1 MAKKK
6 DVTTDNEIFV
16 AQKLA
21 EDELNINEINKPLEM
36 LDFKSFDN
44 NKDLL
49 DYQQQA
55 LINAFRMLVA
65 YFRDF
70 KENKKE
76 FYAFYQKH
84 YSFAHCDFAKKK
96 LNPLLKS
103 HFKVENHCVSFE
115 NFINRLAFYMAT
127 GSGKTIVIIKLVE
140 LLSVAIRMGL
150 IPKKNIMFFSANE
163 HLIKQFEKEIEKYN
177 RNKDYFKQIDFK
189 NLKSVTNKDFH
200 HAPKNSFIEK
210 IALFYYRADLM
221 SDEESKENL
230 LNYKDY
236 WDNGENY
243 VILDEAH
250 KGNKTE
256 SKRQAIFS
264 LLSLKGFLFNFS
276 ATFTEESDLI
286 TAVYNLSVGEWVKLG
301 YGKESVLLKKNN
313 LNAFKELK
321 DLNDRE
327 KEIALLKALLLLGM
341 QKRHQTE
348 GYFYDPLMLVFT
360 HSVNV
365 KNSDAEIFFKTL
377 ARVIENDDG
386 SDFLKA
392 KDDLLEELKNP
403 EFLFSDDK
411 DKGYKVNVF
420 KESLKSMDF
429 KGLKEEVFYASNGH
443 IEVIINPKN
452 NQEIAFK
459 LNTSD
464 KVFCLIRIG
473 DITEWICEKLK
484 SVKVVSKNLSFK
496 EESYFS
502 QIDKSSINI
511 LVGSRTFDTG
521 WDSTRPSVILFL
533 NIGLDDDAKKLVKQS
548 FGRGVRIESVK
559 NQRQRLAYLDIDEAI
574 KKDLKPNAAMLETL
588 FVIPTNHAS
597 LEAILKIQKESENK
611 GENRGSW
618 REIKLEKTPI
628 KHALF
633 VPCYRKEQTNALK
646 ISPSASFKMSEKNFK
661 DLKEYFHLMSE
672 KHFIL
677 KHEIYD
683 PKDYTLLKEMIQTA
697 HFKKVPTW
705 HYKDLD
711 HMISEIKGKKGYTL
725 LKDLIQTA
733 HFKKVSTW
741 HYKDLDHMIS
751 EIKGKLYPNQK
762 VPKDEFNALD
772 SEKIVHFKRI
782 KVRADKKEELIQTIQ
797 EVKEYAPLDKET
809 LRIKIAQGEI
819 DPYDTEKHKQD
830 KTFKVDEAELLK
842 LKEHYYTPLIKA
854 KNCDWLKHVVK
865 VESESDFLEE
875 LLKIVETLQENYDFW
890 AFSKIDEHLDN
901 LFIPYFNNAAER
913 KFFPDF
919 IFWLQKGGTQIIC
932 FIDPKG
938 SKHTD
943 YEHKADAYQLFKDKI
958 FNPKNDPNLKIKVV
972 LKFYGDKDDVGER
985 YRDDWI
991 KEGELKDFFLK
1002 QLA

>member
-6 DVTTDNEIFV
+6 DLTSYNEIFV

-21 EDELNINEINKPLEM
+21 EWELNTNEISEPLER

-44 NKDLL
+44 NKELL

-76 FYAFYQKH
+76 FYAFYQEH
-84 YSFAHCDFAKKK
+84 YSFANCDFTNKK
-96 LNPLLKS
+96 LNSLLKS
-103 HFKVENHCVSFE
+103 HFKVENKCVSFE

-140 LLSVAIRMGL
+140 LLSVAMGMGL

-163 HLIKQFEKEIEKYN
+163 NLIKQFEKEIEKYN
-177 RNKDYFKQIDFK
+177 RGKDFSKQIDFK
-189 NLKSVTNKDFH
+189 NLKSITHKDFH
-200 HAPKNSFIEK
+200 RAPKDFFEK

-221 SDEESKENL
+221 NDEESKENL

-250 KGNKTE
+250 KGNKSE

-286 TAVYNLSVGEWVKLG
+286 TSVYNLSVGEWVKLG

-313 LNAFKELK
+313 LNAFKDLK

-341 QKRHQTE
+341 QKRYKIE
-348 GYFYDPLMLVFT
+348 SYFHDPLMLVFT

-365 KNSDAEIFFKTL
+365 ENSDAEIFFKTL
-377 ARVIENDDG
+377 ARVIENDNG
-386 SDFLKA
+386 NDFSKA
-392 KDDLLEELKNP
+392 KEDLLEELKDP
-403 EFLFSDDK
+403 EFLFSANKDK
-411 DKGYKVNVF
+411 DYEVKVF
-420 KESLKSMDF
+420 KEGLKSMDF
-429 KGLKEEVFYASNGH
+429 KGLKEEVFYANSGH

-464 KVFCLIRIG
+464 KVFCLIKIG

-502 QIDKSSINI
+502 QIDRSSINI
-511 LVGSRTFDTG
+511 LVGSRTFETG

-548 FGRGVRIESVK
+548 FGRGVRIESLK
-559 NQRQRLAYLDIDEAI
+559 NQRQRLAYLEIDEAI

-597 LEAILKIQKESENK
+597 LEAILNFQKESENR

-633 VPCYRKEQTNALK
+633 VPCYRKEPTSILK
-646 ISPSASFKMSEKNFK
+646 IPESASFKMSEKNFK
-661 DLKEYFHLMSE
+661 DLKEYFNLMSE

-683 PKDYTLLKEMIQTA
+683 PKDYATLKDMIQ
-697 HFKKVPTW
+697 KV
-705 HYKDLD
+705 
-711 HMISEIKGKKGYTL
+711 
-725 LKDLIQTA
+725 

-741 HYKDLDHMIS
+741 HYKDLDYMIS

-762 VPKDEFNALD
+762 VPKDEFNTLD
-772 SEKIVHFKRI
+772 NEKIVHFKRI
-782 KVRADKKEELIQTIQ
+782 KVKADKQEALIKTIQ
-797 EVKEYAPLDKET
+797 EVKEHAPLDKET

-819 DPYDTEKHKQD
+819 DPYDAEKHKQN
-830 KTFKVDEAELLK
+830 KPFKVDDAELLK

-854 KNCDWLKHVVK
+854 KDCDWLKHVVK
-865 VESESDFLEE
+865 VKSEIDFLQE
-875 LLKIVETLQENYDFW
+875 LQDQETTKTLQENYDFW

-901 LFIPYFNNAAER
+901 LFIPYINNVAER
-913 KFFPDF
+913 RFFPDF
-919 IFWLQKGGTQIIC
+919 IFWLQKGDTQIIC

-938 SKHTD
+938 TKISD
-943 YEHKADAYQLFKDKI
+943 YQHKADAYKLFKDKV
-958 FNPKNDPNLKIKVV
+958 FNPKDDPHFKIKVV
-972 LKFYGDKDDVGER
+972 LKFYGDKDDVGDN
-985 YRDDWI
+985 YRDYWI
-991 KEGELKDFFLK
+991 KKGKLNDFF
-1002 QLA
+1002 

>member
-6 DVTTDNEIFV
+6 DLTTHNEIFV

-21 EDELNINEINKPLEM
+21 EEELNTNKINDPLEM
-36 LDFKSFDN
+36 LDFKSFDS
-44 NKDLL
+44 NKELL

-55 LINAFRMLVA
+55 LINAFRMLIA

-84 YSFAHCDFAKKK
+84 YSFANCDFAKKK
-96 LNPLLKS
+96 LNHLLKNS
-103 HFKVENHCVSFE
+103 FNVENNCVKFE

-140 LLSVAIRMGL
+140 LLSVAMGMGL

-177 RNKDYFKQIDFK
+177 RNKDYSKQIDFK
-189 NLKSVTNKDFH
+189 NLKSVKNKDFY
-200 HAPKNSFIEK
+200 HASKDFFQK

-221 SDEESKENL
+221 NDEESKENL
-230 LNYKDY
+230 LNYKDC

-264 LLSLKGFLFNFS
+264 LLSQKGFLFNFS

-341 QKRHQTE
+341 QKRYRKE
-348 GYFYDPLMLVFT
+348 SYFHDPLMLVFT

-365 KNSDAEIFFKTL
+365 ENSDAEIFFKTL

-403 EFLFSDDK
+403 EFLFSDGK
-411 DKGYKVNVF
+411 DKEKEYKIEVF
-420 KESLKSMDF
+420 KESLNRLDF

-473 DITEWICEKLK
+473 DITEWIHEKLK

-559 NQRQRLAYLDIDEAI
+559 NQRQRLAYLEIDEAI

-597 LEAILKIQKESENK
+597 LEAILKFQKESENK

-646 ISPSASFKMSEKNFK
+646 IPPSASFKMSEKNFK

-677 KHEIYD
+677 KHEIYN
-683 PKDYTLLKEMIQTA
+683 PKDYVLLKEM
-697 HFKKVPTW
+697 
-705 HYKDLD
+705 
-711 HMISEIKGKKGYTL
+711 
-725 LKDLIQTA
+725 IQTA

-741 HYKDLDHMIS
+741 HYKDLDYMIS

-772 SEKIVHFKRI
+772 NEKIVHFKRV
-782 KVRADKKEELIQTIQ
+782 KVRADKKEKLIQTIQ

-809 LRIKIAQGEI
+809 LRKKIAQGEI

-830 KTFKVDEAELLK
+830 RTFKVGDAELLK

-865 VESESDFLEE
+865 VESEIDFLKE
-875 LLKIVETLQENYDFW
+875 LQETETMKTLQENYDFW
-890 AFSKIDEHLDN
+890 AFSKIDELDN
-901 LFIPYFNNAAER
+901 LFIPYIDNATER
-913 KFFPDF
+913 RFFPDF
-919 IFWLQKGGTQIIC
+919 IFWLEKGGTQIIC

-958 FNPKNDPNLKIKVV
+958 FNPKDDPNLKIKVV
-972 LKFYGDKDDVGER
+972 LKFYGNKDNVGKR

>member
-6 DVTTDNEIFV
+6 DLTTDNEIFV

-21 EDELNINEINKPLEM
+21 EEELDINEINEPLER

-44 NKDLL
+44 NKELL

-55 LINAFRMLVA
+55 LINAFRMLTA

-84 YSFAHCDFAKKK
+84 YSFANCDFAKKK

-177 RNKDYFKQIDFK
+177 RGKDFSKQIDFK
-189 NLKSVTNKDFH
+189 SLKSVTNKDFYH
-200 HAPKNSFIEK
+200 SPKDFFQK
-210 IALFYYRADLM
+210 IVLFYYRADLM

-230 LNYKDY
+230 LNYKDC

-264 LLSLKGFLFNFS
+264 LLSLRGFLFNFS

-341 QKRHQTE
+341 QKRYQTE

-392 KDDLLEELKNP
+392 KEDLLEELKNP
-403 EFLFSDDK
+403 EFLFSDGK
-411 DKGYKVNVF
+411 NQNYKIEVF
-420 KESLKSMDF
+420 KKSLNDMDF
-429 KGLKEEVFYASNGH
+429 KGLKEEVFYANNGH

-597 LEAILKIQKESENK
+597 LEAILKFQKESENK
-611 GENRGSW
+611 GEDRGSW
-618 REIKLEKTPI
+618 REIKLEKTRI

-633 VPCYRKEQTNALK
+633 VPCYRKEQTSITKL
-646 ISPSASFKMSEKNFK
+646 PESASFKMSAKNFK

-677 KHEIYD
+677 KHEIYN
-683 PKDYTLLKEMIQTA
+683 PKD
-697 HFKKVPTW
+697 
-705 HYKDLD
+705 
-711 HMISEIKGKKGYTL
+711 YTL
-725 LKDLIQTA
+725 LKDLIQTV

-741 HYKDLDHMIS
+741 HYKDLDYMIS

-772 SEKIVHFKRI
+772 SEKIVHFKRV
-782 KVRADKKEELIQTIQ
+782 KVRADKKEELVKKIQ
-797 EVKEYAPLDKET
+797 EVKEYAPLDKE
-809 LRIKIAQGEI
+809 RIKIAQGEI

-830 KTFKVDEAELLK
+830 RTFKVGEAELLK

-865 VESESDFLEE
+865 VESEIDFLKE
-875 LLKIVETLQENYDFW
+875 LQETETIKTLQENYDFW

-901 LFIPYFNNAAER
+901 LFIPYIGEHATER

-919 IFWLQKGGTQIIC
+919 IFWLQKGDTQIIC

-938 SKHTD
+938 TEHTSGLR
-943 YEHKADAYQLFKDKI
+943 KADLYKLFKDKI
-958 FNPKNDPNLKIKVV
+958 FNPKDDPNLKIKVV
-972 LKFYGDKDDVGER
+972 LKFYGNKDGVGER

>member
-6 DVTTDNEIFV
+6 DLTTDNEIFV

-21 EDELNINEINKPLEM
+21 EEELNTNEINEPLER
-36 LDFKSFDN
+36 LDFKSFDS
-44 NKDLL
+44 NKELL

-55 LINAFRMLVA
+55 LINAFRMLAA

-103 HFKVENHCVSFE
+103 HFKVENGCVRFE

-163 HLIKQFEKEIEKYN
+163 NLIKQFEKEIEKYN
-177 RNKDYFKQIDFK
+177 RNKDYSKQIDFK
-189 NLKSVTNKDFH
+189 SLKSVTHKDFYR
-200 HAPKNSFIEK
+200 APKNVLKEMEK

-221 SDEESKENL
+221 NDEESKENL

-341 QKRHQTE
+341 QKRYQTE

-392 KDDLLEELKNP
+392 KEDLLEELKNP

-411 DKGYKVNVF
+411 DKGYKVKVF

-511 LVGSRTFDTG
+511 LVGSRAFDTG

-559 NQRQRLAYLDIDEAI
+559 NQRQRLAYLDIDGAI
-574 KKDLKPNAAMLETL
+574 KKGLKPNAAMLETL

-597 LEAILKIQKESENK
+597 LEAILKFQKESENK

-633 VPCYRKEQTNALK
+633 VPCYRKEQTSVLK
-646 ISPSASFKMSEKNFK
+646 LPESASFKMSAKNFK
-661 DLKEYFHLMSE
+661 DLKEYFNLMSE

-683 PKDYTLLKEMIQTA
+683 PKDYMQLKKMIQQA
-697 HFKKVPTW
+697 HFN
-705 HYKDLD
+705 
-711 HMISEIKGKKGYTL
+711 
-725 LKDLIQTA
+725 
-733 HFKKVSTW
+733 KVSTW
-741 HYKDLDHMIS
+741 HYKDLDYMIS

-772 SEKIVHFKRI
+772 SEKIVHFKRV
-782 KVRADKKEELIQTIQ
+782 KVKADKKEKLIQTIQ

-809 LRIKIAQGEI
+809 LRKKIAQGEI
-819 DPYDTEKHKQD
+819 DPYDTDKHKQD
-830 KTFKVDEAELLK
+830 RTFKVGDAELLK

-865 VESESDFLEE
+865 VKSESDFLEE
-875 LLKIVETLQENYDFW
+875 LLKITETLQENYDFW
-890 AFSKIDEHLDN
+890 AFSKIDEHLDH
-901 LFIPYFNNAAER
+901 LFIPYIDNAAER
-913 KFFPDF
+913 RFFPDF
-919 IFWLQKGGTQIIC
+919 IFWLQKSGTQIIC

-958 FNPKNDPNLKIKVV
+958 FNPKGDPHFKIKVV
-972 LKFYGDKDDVGER
+972 LKFYGDKDGVGER
-985 YRDDWI
+985 YRDLWI
-991 KEGELKDFFLK
+991 EKGKLEDFFLT
-1002 QLA
+1002 LIA

>member
-6 DVTTDNEIFV
+6 DLTTDNEIFV

-21 EDELNINEINKPLEM
+21 EEELNINEINEPLER

-44 NKDLL
+44 NKELL

-55 LINAFRMLVA
+55 LINAFRMLAA

-103 HFKVENHCVSFE
+103 HFKVENHCVRFE

-163 HLIKQFEKEIEKYN
+163 NLIKQFEKEIEKYN
-177 RNKDYFKQIDFK
+177 RGKDYFKQIDFK
-189 NLKSVTNKDFH
+189 SLKSVTHKDFYR
-200 HAPKNSFIEK
+200 APKNVLKEMEK

-221 SDEESKENL
+221 NDEESKENL

-250 KGNKTE
+250 KGNKSE

-313 LNAFKELK
+313 LNAFKDLK

-341 QKRHQTE
+341 QKRYQTE

-392 KDDLLEELKNP
+392 KEDLLEELKNP

-411 DKGYKVNVF
+411 DKGYKVKVF
-420 KESLKSMDF
+420 KEGLKSMDF
-429 KGLKEEVFYASNGH
+429 KGLKEEVFYANNGH

-464 KVFCLIRIG
+464 KVFCLIKIG

-574 KKDLKPNAAMLETL
+574 KEKLKPNAAMLETL

-597 LEAILKIQKESENK
+597 LEAILKFQKESENK

-618 REIKLEKTPI
+618 REIKLEKTRI
-628 KHALF
+628 EHALF
-633 VPCYRKEQTNALK
+633 VPCYRKEQK
-646 ISPSASFKMSEKNFK
+646 SISELPESASFKMSAKNFK
-661 DLKEYFHLMSE
+661 DLKEYFNLMSE

-683 PKDYTLLKEMIQTA
+683 PKDYKQFKDMIQEA
-697 HFKKVPTW
+697 RFN
-705 HYKDLD
+705 
-711 HMISEIKGKKGYTL
+711 
-725 LKDLIQTA
+725 
-733 HFKKVSTW
+733 KVSTW
-741 HYKDLDHMIS
+741 HYKDLDYMIS

-762 VPKDEFNALD
+762 VPKDEFNTLD

-782 KVRADKKEELIQTIQ
+782 KVKADKKEELVKTIQ

-809 LRIKIAQGEI
+809 LIKKIAQGEI
-819 DPYDTEKHKQD
+819 DPYDIEKHKQN
-830 KTFKVDEAELLK
+830 KTFKVDGAELLK

-854 KNCDWLKHVVK
+854 KNCGWLKHVVK
-865 VESESDFLEE
+865 VKSESDFLEE
-875 LLKIVETLQENYDFW
+875 LLKITETLQENYDFW

-913 KFFPDF
+913 RFFPDF

-938 SKHTD
+938 IKISD
-943 YEHKADAYQLFKDKI
+943 YQHKADAYKLFKDKI
-958 FNPKNDPNLKIKVV
+958 FSSKDDPNFKIKVV
-972 LKFYGDKDDVGER
+972 LKFYGDKDEMGER

-991 KEGELKDFFLK
+991 KKGKLEDFF
-1002 QLA
+1002 

>member
-6 DVTTDNEIFV
+6 DLTTDNEIFV

-21 EDELNINEINKPLEM
+21 EEELNANEINEPLEM

-44 NKDLL
+44 NKELL

-55 LINAFRMLVA
+55 LINAFRVLVA

-84 YSFAHCDFAKKK
+84 YSFANCDFAKKK

-103 HFKVENHCVSFE
+103 HFKVENHCVRFE

-140 LLSVAIRMGL
+140 LLSVSMGMGL

-163 HLIKQFEKEIEKYN
+163 NLIQQFEKEIEKYN
-177 RNKDYFKQIDFK
+177 RGKDYSKQIDFK
-189 NLKSVTNKDFH
+189 SLKSVTHKDFH
-200 HAPKNSFIEK
+200 HAPKNVLKEIEK

-221 SDEESKENL
+221 NDEESKENL

-250 KGNKTE
+250 KGNKSE

-264 LLSLKGFLFNFS
+264 LLSLRGFLFNFS

-341 QKRHQTE
+341 QKRYQIE

-386 SDFLKA
+386 NDFLKA
-392 KDDLLEELKNP
+392 KEDLLEELKNP
-403 EFLFSDDK
+403 EFLFSDNKDK
-411 DKGYKVNVF
+411 DYKVNVF

-429 KGLKEEVFYASNGH
+429 KGLKEEVFYANNGH

-484 SVKVVSKNLSFK
+484 SVKVASKNLSFK

-511 LVGSRTFDTG
+511 LVGSRTFETG

-588 FVIPTNHAS
+588 FVIPTNYAS
-597 LEAILKIQKESENK
+597 LEAILKFQKESENG

-677 KHEIYD
+677 KHEIYS
-683 PKDYTLLKEMIQTA
+683 PKDYALLKEM
-697 HFKKVPTW
+697 
-705 HYKDLD
+705 
-711 HMISEIKGKKGYTL
+711 
-725 LKDLIQTA
+725 IQTA

-741 HYKDLDHMIS
+741 HYKDLDCMIS

-782 KVRADKKEELIQTIQ
+782 KVKADKKEELVKTIQ
-797 EVKEYAPLDKET
+797 EVKEHAPLDKE
-809 LRIKIAQGEI
+809 RIKIAQGEI

-830 KTFKVDEAELLK
+830 RTFKVDGAELLK

-865 VESESDFLEE
+865 VKSESDFLEE
-875 LLKIVETLQENYDFW
+875 LLKITETLQENYDFW

-901 LFIPYFNNAAER
+901 LFIPYIDNATER
-913 KFFPDF
+913 HFFPDF

-958 FNPKNDPNLKIKVV
+958 FNPKNDPNFKIKVV
-972 LKFYGDKDDVGER
+972 LKFYGDKDEVADG
-985 YRDDWI
+985 YRDYWI
-991 KEGELKDFFLK
+991 KKGKLEDFFLTLK
-1002 QLA
+1002 D

>member
-6 DVTTDNEIFV
+6 DLTTDNEIFV

-21 EDELNINEINKPLEM
+21 EDELNTNKINEPLEM

-44 NKDLL
+44 NKELL

-55 LINAFRMLVA
+55 LINAFRMLIA

-84 YSFAHCDFAKKK
+84 YSFANCDFAKKK

-103 HFKVENHCVSFE
+103 HFKVENHCVRFE

-189 NLKSVTNKDFH
+189 NLKSVTNKDFY

-221 SDEESKENL
+221 NDEESKENL
-230 LNYKDY
+230 LNYKDH

-250 KGNKTE
+250 KGNKSE

-341 QKRHQTE
+341 QKRYRKE

-392 KDDLLEELKNP
+392 KDDLLEELEKP

-411 DKGYKVNVF
+411 DKDYKVKVF
-420 KESLKSMDF
+420 KEGLKSMDF
-429 KGLKEEVFYASNGH
+429 KGLKEEVFYANNGH

-511 LVGSRTFDTG
+511 LVGSRTFETG

-559 NQRQRLAYLDIDEAI
+559 NQRQRLAYLDIDKAV

-597 LEAILKIQKESENK
+597 LEAILKFQKESENK

-633 VPCYRKEQTNALK
+633 VPCYRKEQTSILDL
-646 ISPSASFKMSEKNFK
+646 PESASFKMSAKNFK
-661 DLKEYFHLMSE
+661 DLKKYFHLMSE
-672 KHFIL
+672 RHFIL
-677 KHEIYD
+677 KHEIYN

-697 HFKKVPTW
+697 HFKKV
-705 HYKDLD
+705 
-711 HMISEIKGKKGYTL
+711 
-725 LKDLIQTA
+725 
-733 HFKKVSTW
+733 STW
-741 HYKDLDHMIS
+741 HYKDLDYMIS

-782 KVRADKKEELIQTIQ
+782 KVKADKKEKLIQTIQ
-797 EVKEYAPLDKET
+797 EVKEYAPLDKE
-809 LRIKIAQGEI
+809 RIKIAQGEI
-819 DPYDTEKHKQD
+819 DPYDTEKHKQN
-830 KTFKVDEAELLK
+830 KTFKVDDAELLK

-865 VESESDFLEE
+865 VESEIDFLEE
-875 LLKIVETLQENYDFW
+875 LQETETIKTLQENYDFW

-901 LFIPYFNNAAER
+901 LFIPYFNNATER

-919 IFWLQKGGTQIIC
+919 IFWLQKSGTQIIC

-938 SKHTD
+938 TEHTSGLR
-943 YEHKADAYQLFKDKI
+943 KADPYENLFKDKV
-958 FNPKNDPNLKIKVV
+958 FSSKNDPNFKIKVV
-972 LKFYGDKDDVGER
+972 LKFYGNKDRVPER
-985 YRDDWI
+985 YRDLWI
-991 KEGELKDFFLK
+991 EKGKLEDFFLDLK
-1002 QLA
+1002 D

>member
-6 DVTTDNEIFV
+6 DLTTHNEIFV

-21 EDELNINEINKPLEM
+21 EDELNTNEINEPLER

-44 NKDLL
+44 NKELL

-84 YSFAHCDFAKKK
+84 YSFANCDFAHKK

-140 LLSVAIRMGL
+140 LLSVAMGMGL

-163 HLIKQFEKEIEKYN
+163 NLIKQFEKEIEKYN
-177 RNKDYFKQIDFK
+177 RGKDFSKQIDFK
-189 NLKSVTNKDFH
+189 NLKSITHKDFH
-200 HAPKNSFIEK
+200 RAPKDFFIEK

-221 SDEESKENL
+221 NDEESKENL

-250 KGNKTE
+250 KGNKSE

-286 TAVYNLSVGEWVKLG
+286 TSAYNLSVGEWVKLG

-313 LNAFKELK
+313 LNAFKDLK

-341 QKRHQTE
+341 QKRYKIK
-348 GYFYDPLMLVFT
+348 GYFHDPLMLVFT

-365 KNSDAEIFFKTL
+365 ENSDAEIFFKTL

-386 SDFLKA
+386 NDFLKA
-392 KDDLLEELKNP
+392 KEDLLEEIKNP
-403 EFLFSDDK
+403 EFLFSDGKDK
-411 DKGYKVNVF
+411 DYKVKVF
-420 KESLKSMDF
+420 KEGLKSMNF

-464 KVFCLIRIG
+464 KVFCLIKIG

-511 LVGSRTFDTG
+511 LVGSRTFETG

-548 FGRGVRIESVK
+548 FGRGVRIESLK

-574 KKDLKPNAAMLETL
+574 KKSLKPNAAMLETL

-597 LEAILKIQKESENK
+597 LEAILTIQKESENR
-611 GENRGSW
+611 GENRDSW

-633 VPCYRKEQTNALK
+633 VPCYRKEPTSILK
-646 ISPSASFKMSEKNFK
+646 IPESASFKMSGENFK
-661 DLKEYFHLMSE
+661 DLKEYFNWMSE

-683 PKDYTLLKEMIQTA
+683 PKDYATLKEMIQQA
-697 HFKKVPTW
+697 RV
-705 HYKDLD
+705 
-711 HMISEIKGKKGYTL
+711 
-725 LKDLIQTA
+725 
-733 HFKKVSTW
+733 KKVSTW
-741 HYKDLDHMIS
+741 HYKDLDYMIS

-772 SEKIVHFKRI
+772 NEKIVHFKRI
-782 KVRADKKEELIQTIQ
+782 KVKADKEEELIKTIQ
-797 EVKEYAPLDKET
+797 EVKEHAPLDKE
-809 LRIKIAQGEI
+809 RIKIAQGEI
-819 DPYDTEKHKQD
+819 DPYDAEKHKQD
-830 KTFKVDEAELLK
+830 KTFKVGDAELLK

-854 KNCDWLKHVVK
+854 KDCDWLKHVVK
-865 VESESDFLEE
+865 VKSEIDFLQE
-875 LLKIVETLQENYDFW
+875 LQDQETTKTLQENYDFW

-901 LFIPYFNNAAER
+901 LFIPYINNVAER
-913 KFFPDF
+913 RFFPDF
-919 IFWLQKGGTQIIC
+919 IFWLQKGDTQIIC

-938 SKHTD
+938 ITYAD
-943 YEHKADAYQLFKDKI
+943 YEHKADAYKLFKDKV
-958 FNPKNDPNLKIKVV
+958 FSSKNDPNFKIKVV
-972 LKFYGDKDDVGER
+972 LKFYGDKDRVGDN
-985 YRDDWI
+985 YRDYWI
-991 KEGELKDFFLK
+991 QKGKLNDFFLTLK
-1002 QLA
+1002 D

>member
-1 MAKKK
+1 MTKKK
-6 DVTTDNEIFV
+6 DLTTANEIFV

-21 EDELNINEINKPLEM
+21 EEELNTNEINDPLEM
-36 LDFKSFDN
+36 LDFKSFDS
-44 NKDLL
+44 NKELL

-84 YSFAHCDFAKKK
+84 YSFANCDFAKKK

-103 HFKVENHCVSFE
+103 HFKVENQRVSFE

-189 NLKSVTNKDFH
+189 SLKSVKNKDFY
-200 HAPKNSFIEK
+200 HAPKDFFQK

-250 KGNKTE
+250 KGNKSE

-341 QKRHQTE
+341 QKRHKTE
-348 GYFYDPLMLVFT
+348 GYFHDPLMLVFT

-392 KDDLLEELKNP
+392 KDDLLEELKAP
-403 EFLFSDDK
+403 EFLFSDGK
-411 DKGYKVNVF
+411 DKEKEYKIKVF
-420 KESLKSMDF
+420 KESLNDMDF
-429 KGLKEEVFYASNGH
+429 KGLKEEVFYANNGH

-574 KKDLKPNAAMLETL
+574 KEKLKPNAAMLETL

-597 LEAILKIQKESENK
+597 LEAILKFQKESENK

-677 KHEIYD
+677 KHEIYN

-697 HFKKVPTW
+697 HFKKV
-705 HYKDLD
+705 
-711 HMISEIKGKKGYTL
+711 
-725 LKDLIQTA
+725 
-733 HFKKVSTW
+733 STW
-741 HYKDLDHMIS
+741 HYKDLDYMIS

-772 SEKIVHFKRI
+772 NEKIVHFKRV
-782 KVRADKKEELIQTIQ
+782 KVKADKKEELVKKIQ
-797 EVKEYAPLDKET
+797 EVKEYVPLDK
-809 LRIKIAQGEI
+809 
-819 DPYDTEKHKQD
+819 EKHKQD
-830 KTFKVDEAELLK
+830 RTFKVDEAELLK

-865 VESESDFLEE
+865 VKSESDFLEE
-875 LLKIVETLQENYDFW
+875 LLKITETLQENYDFW

-901 LFIPYFNNAAER
+901 LFIPYIDNGATER

-919 IFWLQKGGTQIIC
+919 IFWLQKGGAQIIC

-958 FNPKNDPNLKIKVV
+958 FNPKDDPNLKIKVV
-972 LKFYGDKDDVGER
+972 LKFYGNKDDVGER

>member
-6 DVTTDNEIFV
+6 DLTTDNEIFV

-21 EDELNINEINKPLEM
+21 EEELNASEINEPLEM
-36 LDFKSFDN
+36 LDFKSFDS
-44 NKDLL
+44 NKELL

-55 LINAFRMLVA
+55 LINAFRVLVA

-84 YSFAHCDFAKKK
+84 YLFANCDFAKKK

-163 HLIKQFEKEIEKYN
+163 NLIQQFEKEIEKYN
-177 RNKDYFKQIDFK
+177 RNKDYSKQIDFK
-189 NLKSVTNKDFH
+189 SLKSVKNKDFY

-221 SDEESKENL
+221 NDEESKENL

-250 KGNKTE
+250 KGNKSE

-264 LLSLKGFLFNFS
+264 LLSLRGFLFNFS

-341 QKRHQTE
+341 QKRYQTE
-348 GYFYDPLMLVFT
+348 GYFHNPLMLVFT

-392 KDDLLEELKNP
+392 KEDLLEELKNP

-411 DKGYKVNVF
+411 DKGYKVKVF
-420 KESLKSMDF
+420 KESLNDMDF

-464 KVFCLIRIG
+464 KVFCLIKIG

-559 NQRQRLAYLDIDEAI
+559 NQRQRLAYLDIDEAV
-574 KKDLKPNAAMLETL
+574 KKGLKPNAAMLETL
-588 FVIPTNHAS
+588 FVIPTNYAS
-597 LEAILKIQKESENK
+597 LEAILKFQKESENR
-611 GENRGSW
+611 GESRGTW
-618 REIKLEKTPI
+618 REIKLEKMPI

-633 VPCYRKEQTNALK
+633 VPCYRKEQTSITEL
-646 ISPSASFKMSEKNFK
+646 PESASFKMSAKNFK
-661 DLKEYFHLMSE
+661 DLKEYFNLMSE

-683 PKDYTLLKEMIQTA
+683 PKDYAQFKEMIQEA
-697 HFKKVPTW
+697 R
-705 HYKDLD
+705 
-711 HMISEIKGKKGYTL
+711 
-725 LKDLIQTA
+725 
-733 HFKKVSTW
+733 FKKVSTW
-741 HYKDLDHMIS
+741 HYKDLDYMIS
-751 EIKGKLYPNQK
+751 EIKGKLYPNKK

-772 SEKIVHFKRI
+772 SEKIVHFKRV
-782 KVRADKKEELIQTIQ
+782 KVRADKKEELVKKIQ
-797 EVKEYAPLDKET
+797 EVEEYAPLDKET
-809 LRIKIAQGEI
+809 LRTKIAQGEI
-819 DPYDTEKHKQD
+819 DPYDTEKHKQN
-830 KTFKVDEAELLK
+830 KTFKVDGAELLK

-854 KNCDWLKHVVK
+854 KDCDWLKHVVK
-865 VESESDFLEE
+865 VKSESDFLEE
-875 LLKIVETLQENYDFW
+875 LLKITETLQENYDFW

-901 LFIPYFNNAAER
+901 LFIPYIDNATER
-913 KFFPDF
+913 RFFPDF

-938 SKHTD
+938 SKYTD
-943 YEHKADAYQLFKDKI
+943 YEHKADAYKLFKDKV
-958 FNPKNDPNLKIKVV
+958 FNPKDDPNLKIKVV
-972 LKFYGDKDDVGER
+972 LKFYGNKDDVGER

>member
-6 DVTTDNEIFV
+6 DLTSYNEIFV

-21 EDELNINEINKPLEM
+21 EDELNTNEINEPLEM
-36 LDFKSFDN
+36 LDFKSFDS
-44 NKDLL
+44 NKELL

-55 LINAFRMLVA
+55 LINAFRMLTA

-70 KENKKE
+70 KESKKA
-76 FYAFYQKH
+76 FYAFYQER
-84 YSFAHCDFAKKK
+84 YSFANCDFTHKK
-96 LNPLLKS
+96 LNPLLKDY
-103 HFKVENHCVSFE
+103 FKVENGCVSFE

-140 LLSVAIRMGL
+140 LLSVAMGMGL

-177 RNKDYFKQIDFK
+177 RGKDFSKQIDFK
-189 NLKSVTNKDFH
+189 NLKDVAHKDFH
-200 HAPKNSFIEK
+200 RAPKGFFEK

-250 KGNKTE
+250 KGNKSE

-286 TAVYNLSVGEWVKLG
+286 TSVYNLSVGEWVKLG

-313 LNAFKELK
+313 LNAFKDLK

-341 QKRHQTE
+341 QKRYKTE
-348 GYFYDPLMLVFT
+348 GYFHDPLMLVFT

-365 KNSDAEIFFKTL
+365 ENSDAEIFFKTL
-377 ARVIENDDG
+377 ARVIEDDDG
-386 SDFLKA
+386 NDFVKA
-392 KDDLLEELKNP
+392 KEDLLEELKNP
-403 EFLFSDDK
+403 EFLFSANKDK
-411 DKGYKVNVF
+411 DYKVKVF
-420 KESLKSMDF
+420 KEGLKSMDF
-429 KGLKEEVFYASNGH
+429 KGLKEEVFYANNGH

-464 KVFCLIRIG
+464 KVFCLIKIG
-473 DITEWICEKLK
+473 DITEWIYEKLK

-511 LVGSRTFDTG
+511 LVGSRTFETG

-597 LEAILKIQKESENK
+597 LEAILKFQKESENK

-628 KHALF
+628 EHDLF

-683 PKDYTLLKEMIQTA
+683 PKDYA
-697 HFKKVPTW
+697 
-705 HYKDLD
+705 
-711 HMISEIKGKKGYTL
+711 L
-725 LKDLIQTA
+725 LKDLIQTV

-741 HYKDLDHMIS
+741 HYKDLDYMIS

-772 SEKIVHFKRI
+772 NEKIVHFKRV
-782 KVRADKKEELIQTIQ
+782 KVRADKKEKLIQTIQ
-797 EVKEYAPLDKET
+797 EVKEYAPLDKERT
-809 LRIKIAQGEI
+809 KIAQGEI

-830 KTFKVDEAELLK
+830 RTFKVDEAELLK

-865 VESESDFLEE
+865 VKSESDFLEE
-875 LLKIVETLQENYDFW
+875 LLKITETLQENYDFW

-901 LFIPYFNNAAER
+901 LFIPYIDNGATER
-913 KFFPDF
+913 HFFPDF
-919 IFWLQKGGTQIIC
+919 IFWLEKGGTQIIC

-943 YEHKADAYQLFKDKI
+943 YEHKADAYQLFKDKV
-958 FNPKNDPNLKIKVV
+958 FSSKNDPNLKIKVV
-972 LKFYGDKDDVGER
+972 LKFYGNKDDVGER

>member
-6 DVTTDNEIFV
+6 DLTTDNEIFV

-21 EDELNINEINKPLEM
+21 EEELDTNEINEPLEM
-36 LDFKSFDN
+36 LDFKSFDS
-44 NKDLL
+44 NKELL

-55 LINAFRMLVA
+55 LINAFRVLVA

-84 YSFAHCDFAKKK
+84 YSFANCDFAKKK

-163 HLIKQFEKEIEKYN
+163 NLIKQFEKEIEKYN
-177 RNKDYFKQIDFK
+177 WGKDYFKQIDFK
-189 NLKSVTNKDFH
+189 SLKKVTNKDFH
-200 HAPKNSFIEK
+200 HAPKDFFIEK
-210 IALFYYRADLM
+210 ITLFYYRADLM
-221 SDEESKENL
+221 NDEESKENL

-341 QKRHQTE
+341 QKRYQTE

-365 KNSDAEIFFKTL
+365 ENSDAEIFFKTL

-392 KDDLLEELKNP
+392 KEDLLEELKNP

-411 DKGYKVNVF
+411 DKDYKVKVF
-420 KESLKSMDF
+420 KESLNDMDF
-429 KGLKEEVFYASNGH
+429 KGLKEEVFYANNGH

-464 KVFCLIRIG
+464 KVFCLIKIG

-574 KKDLKPNAAMLETL
+574 KEKLKPNAAMLETL
-588 FVIPTNHAS
+588 FVIPTNPAS
-597 LEAILKIQKESENK
+597 LEAILTIQKESENR
-611 GENRGSW
+611 GEDRGAW
-618 REIKLEKTPI
+618 REIKLEKTRI
-628 KHALF
+628 EHALF
-633 VPCYRKEQTNALK
+633 VPCYRKEQTS
-646 ISPSASFKMSEKNFK
+646 ISELPESASFKMSGENFK
-661 DLKEYFHLMSE
+661 DLKEYFNLMSE

-677 KHEIYD
+677 KHEIYN

-697 HFKKVPTW
+697 HFKKV
-705 HYKDLD
+705 
-711 HMISEIKGKKGYTL
+711 
-725 LKDLIQTA
+725 
-733 HFKKVSTW
+733 STW
-741 HYKDLDHMIS
+741 HYKDLDYMIS

-772 SEKIVHFKRI
+772 NEKIVHFKRV
-782 KVRADKKEELIQTIQ
+782 KVRADKKEELVKKIQ
-797 EVKEYAPLDKET
+797 EVKEYAPLDKE
-809 LRIKIAQGEI
+809 RIKIAQGEI

-830 KTFKVDEAELLK
+830 KTFKVDGAELLK

-865 VESESDFLEE
+865 VESEIDFLKE
-875 LLKIVETLQENYDFW
+875 LQETETIKTLQENYDFW

-901 LFIPYFNNAAER
+901 LFIPYIDNGATER
-913 KFFPDF
+913 RFFPDF
-919 IFWLQKGGTQIIC
+919 IFWLQKGGMQIIC

-938 SKHTD
+938 SKRTD

-958 FNPKNDPNLKIKVV
+958 FNPKDDPHFKIKVV
-972 LKFYGDKDDVGER
+972 LKFYGNKDGVGER

-991 KEGELKDFFLK
+991 KEGELKVFFLK

>member
-6 DVTTDNEIFV
+6 DLTSYNEIFV

-21 EDELNINEINKPLEM
+21 EDELNTNEINEPLER
-36 LDFKSFDN
+36 LDFKSFDS
-44 NKDLL
+44 NKELL

-84 YSFAHCDFAKKK
+84 YSFANCDFTHKK

-103 HFKVENHCVSFE
+103 HFKVENQRVSFE

-163 HLIKQFEKEIEKYN
+163 NLIKQFEKEIEKYN
-177 RNKDYFKQIDFK
+177 RGKDFSKQIDFK
-189 NLKSVTNKDFH
+189 NLKSITHKDFH
-200 HAPKNSFIEK
+200 RAPKDSFIK
-210 IALFYYRADLM
+210 QIALFYYRADLM
-221 SDEESKENL
+221 NDEESKENL

-250 KGNKTE
+250 KGNKSE

-286 TAVYNLSVGEWVKLG
+286 TSVYNLSVGEWVKLG

-313 LNAFKELK
+313 LNAFKDSK

-341 QKRHQTE
+341 QKRYKVE

-365 KNSDAEIFFKTL
+365 ENSDAEIFFKTL
-377 ARVIENDDG
+377 AHVIENDDG
-386 SDFLKA
+386 NDFLKA
-392 KDDLLEELKNP
+392 KEDLLEEIKDP
-403 EFLFSDDK
+403 EFLFSANKDK
-411 DKGYKVNVF
+411 DYKVKVF
-420 KESLKSMDF
+420 KEGLKSMDF
-429 KGLKEEVFYASNGH
+429 KGLKEEVFYANSGH

-464 KVFCLIRIG
+464 KVFCLIKIG

-511 LVGSRTFDTG
+511 LVGSRTFETG

-597 LEAILKIQKESENK
+597 LEAILKIQKESENR

-618 REIKLEKTPI
+618 REITLEETPI

-633 VPCYRKEQTNALK
+633 VPCYRKEPTSILEL
-646 ISPSASFKMSEKNFK
+646 PESASFKMSGENFK
-661 DLKEYFHLMSE
+661 DLKKYFNLMSE

-683 PKDYTLLKEMIQTA
+683 PKDYATLKDMIQQA
-697 HFKKVPTW
+697 HV
-705 HYKDLD
+705 
-711 HMISEIKGKKGYTL
+711 
-725 LKDLIQTA
+725 
-733 HFKKVSTW
+733 KKVSTW
-741 HYKDLDHMIS
+741 HYKDLDYMIS
-751 EIKGKLYPNQK
+751 EIKGKLYLNQK

-772 SEKIVHFKRI
+772 NEKIVHFKRI
-782 KVRADKKEELIQTIQ
+782 KVKADKQEELIKTIQ
-797 EVKEYAPLDKET
+797 EVKEHAPLNKET

-819 DPYDTEKHKQD
+819 DPYDAEKHKQD
-830 KTFKVDEAELLK
+830 KTFKVDGAELLK

-854 KNCDWLKHVVK
+854 KDCDWLKHVVK
-865 VESESDFLEE
+865 VKSEIDFLQE
-875 LLKIVETLQENYDFW
+875 LQDQETTKTLQENYDFW

-901 LFIPYFNNAAER
+901 LFIPYINDATER
-913 KFFPDF
+913 RFFPDF
-919 IFWLQKGGTQIIC
+919 IFWLQKGDTQIIC

-938 SKHTD
+938 ITYAD
-943 YEHKADAYQLFKDKI
+943 YEHKADAYKLFKDKI
-958 FNPKNDPNLKIKVV
+958 FNSKNNPHFKIKVV
-972 LKFYGDKDDVGER
+972 LKFYGDKDDVGED
-985 YRDDWI
+985 YRDYWI
-991 KEGELKDFFLK
+991 KKGKLNDFFLTLK
-1002 QLA
+1002 D

>member
-1 MAKKK
+1 
-6 DVTTDNEIFV
+6 
-16 AQKLA
+16 
-21 EDELNINEINKPLEM
+21 
-36 LDFKSFDN
+36 
-44 NKDLL
+44 
-49 DYQQQA
+49 
-55 LINAFRMLVA
+55 
-65 YFRDF
+65 
-70 KENKKE
+70 
-76 FYAFYQKH
+76 
-84 YSFAHCDFAKKK
+84 
-96 LNPLLKS
+96 
-103 HFKVENHCVSFE
+103 
-115 NFINRLAFYMAT
+115 
-127 GSGKTIVIIKLVE
+127 
-140 LLSVAIRMGL
+140 
-150 IPKKNIMFFSANE
+150 
-163 HLIKQFEKEIEKYN
+163 
-177 RNKDYFKQIDFK
+177 
-189 NLKSVTNKDFH
+189 
-200 HAPKNSFIEK
+200 
-210 IALFYYRADLM
+210 M

-250 KGNKTE
+250 KGNKSE

-286 TAVYNLSVGEWVKLG
+286 TSVYNLSVGEWVKLG

-313 LNAFKELK
+313 LNAFKDLK

-341 QKRHQTE
+341 QKRYKIE

-365 KNSDAEIFFKTL
+365 ENSDAEIFFKTL

-386 SDFLKA
+386 NDFLKA
-392 KDDLLEELKNP
+392 KEYLLEELKDP
-403 EFLFSDDK
+403 EFLFSANKDK
-411 DKGYKVNVF
+411 DYKVKVF
-420 KESLKSMDF
+420 KEGLKSMDF

-464 KVFCLIRIG
+464 KVFCLIKIG

-511 LVGSRTFDTG
+511 LVGSRTFETG

-548 FGRGVRIESVK
+548 FGRGVRIESLK
-559 NQRQRLAYLDIDEAI
+559 NQRQRLAYLDIDETI
-574 KKDLKPNAAMLETL
+574 KKDLKPNAAMLETF

-597 LEAILKIQKESENK
+597 LEAILKIQKESENG

-618 REIKLEKTPI
+618 REITLEKTPI
-628 KHALF
+628 EHELF
-633 VPCYRKEQTNALK
+633 VPCYRKEPTSILK
-646 ISPSASFKMSEKNFK
+646 IPESASFKMSEKNFK
-661 DLKEYFHLMSE
+661 DLKEYFNLMSE

-683 PKDYTLLKEMIQTA
+683 PKDYATLKDMIQ
-697 HFKKVPTW
+697 K
-705 HYKDLD
+705 
-711 HMISEIKGKKGYTL
+711 
-725 LKDLIQTA
+725 A

-741 HYKDLDHMIS
+741 HYKDLDYMIS

-772 SEKIVHFKRI
+772 NEKIVHFKRI
-782 KVRADKKEELIQTIQ
+782 KVKADKQEELIKTIQ
-797 EVKEYAPLDKET
+797 EVKEHAPLDKET
-809 LRIKIAQGEI
+809 LIKKIAQGEI
-819 DPYDTEKHKQD
+819 DPYDAEKHKQD
-830 KTFKVDEAELLK
+830 KTFEVDGAELLK

-854 KNCDWLKHVVK
+854 KDCDWLKHVVK
-865 VESESDFLEE
+865 VKSEIDFLQE
-875 LLKIVETLQENYDFW
+875 LQDQETTKTLQENYDFW

-901 LFIPYFNNAAER
+901 LFIPYINNVAER
-913 KFFPDF
+913 RFFPDS
-919 IFWLQKGGTQIIC
+919 IFWLQKGDTQIIC

-938 SKHTD
+938 ITYAD
-943 YEHKADAYQLFKDKI
+943 YEHKADAYKLFKNKI
-958 FNPKNDPNLKIKVV
+958 FNPKNNPNFKIKVV
-972 LKFYGDKDDVGER
+972 LKFYGDKDRVGDN
-985 YRDDWI
+985 YRDYWI
-991 KEGELKDFFLK
+991 QKGKLNDFFLTLK
-1002 QLA
+1002 D

>member
-6 DVTTDNEIFV
+6 DLTTDNEIFV

-21 EDELNINEINKPLEM
+21 EDELNTNEINEPLEM

-44 NKDLL
+44 NKELL

-55 LINAFRMLVA
+55 LINAFRMLTA

-84 YSFAHCDFAKKK
+84 YSFANCDFAKKK

-103 HFKVENHCVSFE
+103 HFKVENHCVRFE

-163 HLIKQFEKEIEKYN
+163 NLIKQFEKEIEKYN
-177 RNKDYFKQIDFK
+177 RGKDYSKQMDFK
-189 NLKSVTNKDFH
+189 NLKSVKNEDFY
-200 HAPKNSFIEK
+200 HAPKIVEQ

-250 KGNKTE
+250 KGNKSE

-313 LNAFKELK
+313 LIAFKELK

-327 KEIALLKALLLLGM
+327 KETALLKALLLLAM
-341 QKRHQTE
+341 QKRYKTE

-365 KNSDAEIFFKTL
+365 RNSDAEIFFKTL
-377 ARVIENDDG
+377 ARVIENDDE

-392 KDDLLEELKNP
+392 KEDLLEELMKP

-411 DKGYKVNVF
+411 DKGYKVKVF
-420 KESLKSMDF
+420 KEGLKSMDF
-429 KGLKEEVFYASNGH
+429 KGLKEEVFYTNNGH

-464 KVFCLIRIG
+464 KVFCLIKIG
-473 DITEWICEKLK
+473 DITEWIYEKLK

-502 QIDKSSINI
+502 QINKSSINI
-511 LVGSRTFDTG
+511 LVGSRTFETG

-533 NIGLDDDAKKLVKQS
+533 NIGLDDDAKKFVKQS

-559 NQRQRLAYLDIDEAI
+559 NQRHRLAYLEIDPSI
-574 KKDLKPNAAMLETL
+574 KKALKPNAAMLETL
-588 FVIPTNHAS
+588 FVIPTNPAS
-597 LEAILKIQKESENK
+597 LEAILTIQKESENR
-611 GENRGSW
+611 GEDRGAW
-618 REIKLEKTPI
+618 REIKLEKTHI
-628 KHALF
+628 EHALF
-633 VPCYRKEQTNALK
+633 VPCYRKEQTS
-646 ISPSASFKMSEKNFK
+646 ISELPESASFKMSGENFK
-661 DLKEYFHLMSE
+661 DLKEYFHFMSE

-683 PKDYTLLKEMIQTA
+683 PKDYAQLKRMIQ
-697 HFKKVPTW
+697 K
-705 HYKDLD
+705 
-711 HMISEIKGKKGYTL
+711 
-725 LKDLIQTA
+725 A

-741 HYKDLDHMIS
+741 HYKDLDYMIS

-772 SEKIVHFKRI
+772 NEKIVHFKRI
-782 KVRADKKEELIQTIQ
+782 KVKASKKEELVKKIQ

-809 LRIKIAQGEI
+809 LRKKIAQGEI
-819 DPYDTEKHKQD
+819 DPYDKEKHKQD
-830 KTFKVDEAELLK
+830 RTFKVDEAELLK

-865 VESESDFLEE
+865 VKSESDFLEE
-875 LLKIVETLQENYDFW
+875 LLKITETLQENYDFW

-901 LFIPYFNNAAER
+901 LFIPYIDNAAER

-943 YEHKADAYQLFKDKI
+943 YEHKADAYKLFKDKV
-958 FNPKNDPNLKIKVV
+958 FTPKDNPHFKIQVV
-972 LKFYGDKDDVGER
+972 LKFYGNKDDVGEK

-991 KEGELKDFFLK
+991 QKDKLKDFFLT
-1002 QLA
+1002 LIA

>member
-6 DVTTDNEIFV
+6 DLTTDNEIFV

-21 EDELNINEINKPLEM
+21 EEELNTNEINEPLER
-36 LDFKSFDN
+36 LDFKSFDS
-44 NKDLL
+44 NKELL

-76 FYAFYQKH
+76 FFAFYQKH
-84 YSFAHCDFAKKK
+84 YSFANCDFAKKK

-103 HFKVENHCVSFE
+103 HFKVENHCVKFE

-177 RNKDYFKQIDFK
+177 RGKDFSKQIDFK
-189 NLKSVTNKDFH
+189 NLKSITHKDFH
-200 HAPKNSFIEK
+200 RAPKGFFEK
-210 IALFYYRADLM
+210 ITLFYYRADLM
-221 SDEESKENL
+221 NDEESKENL

-250 KGNKTE
+250 KGNKSE

-341 QKRHQTE
+341 QKRYQTE
-348 GYFYDPLMLVFT
+348 GYFHDPLMLVFT

-377 ARVIENDDG
+377 VRVIENDDEG
-386 SDFLKA
+386 DFLKA
-392 KDDLLEELKNP
+392 KEDLLEELKNP
-403 EFLFSDDK
+403 EFLFSDNKDK
-411 DKGYKVNVF
+411 DDKVRVF
-420 KESLKSMDF
+420 KEGLKSMDF

-464 KVFCLIRIG
+464 KVFCLIKIG
-473 DITEWICEKLK
+473 DITEWIYEKLK

-511 LVGSRTFDTG
+511 LVGSRTFETG

-597 LEAILKIQKESENK
+597 LEAILKFQKESENR
-611 GENRGSW
+611 GEDRGTW

-646 ISPSASFKMSEKNFK
+646 IPEGASFKMSGKNFK
-661 DLKEYFHLMSE
+661 DLKEYFNLMSE

-683 PKDYTLLKEMIQTA
+683 PKDYRLLKEMIQ
-697 HFKKVPTW
+697 K
-705 HYKDLD
+705 
-711 HMISEIKGKKGYTL
+711 ER
-725 LKDLIQTA
+725 
-733 HFKKVSTW
+733 FKKVSTW
-741 HYKDLDHMIS
+741 HYKDLDYMIS

-772 SEKIVHFKRI
+772 NEKIVHFKRI
-782 KVRADKKEELIQTIQ
+782 KVKASKKEELVKKIQ
-797 EVKEYAPLDKET
+797 EVKEYVPLD
-809 LRIKIAQGEI
+809 
-819 DPYDTEKHKQD
+819 KQD
-830 KTFKVDEAELLK
+830 KTFEVDGAELLK

-865 VESESDFLEE
+865 VESEIDFLKE
-875 LLKIVETLQENYDFW
+875 LQETETIKTLQENYDFW

-913 KFFPDF
+913 RFFPDF

-943 YEHKADAYQLFKDKI
+943 YEHKADAYKLFKDKV
-958 FNPKNDPNLKIKVV
+958 FTPKDNPHFKIQVV
-972 LKFYGDKDDVGER
+972 LKFYGNKDDVGEK

-991 KEGELKDFFLK
+991 QKDKLKDFFLK
-1002 QLA
+1002 LSLIERG

>member
-6 DVTTDNEIFV
+6 DLTTDNEIFV

-21 EDELNINEINKPLEM
+21 EEELNTNEINEPLEM

-44 NKDLL
+44 NKELL

-76 FYAFYQKH
+76 FYAFYQDH

-103 HFKVENHCVSFE
+103 HFKVENHCVRFE

-140 LLSVAIRMGL
+140 LLSVAMGMGL

-177 RNKDYFKQIDFK
+177 RNKDYSKQIDFK
-189 NLKSVTNKDFH
+189 NLKSVKNKDFYH
-200 HAPKNSFIEK
+200 SPKDFFQK

-230 LNYKDY
+230 LNYKDC

-313 LNAFKELK
+313 LSAFKELK

-341 QKRHQTE
+341 QKRYKVE

-411 DKGYKVNVF
+411 DQNYKIEVF
-420 KESLKSMDF
+420 KEGLKNMDF
-429 KGLKEEVFYASNGH
+429 KGLKEEVFYANNGH

-559 NQRQRLAYLDIDEAI
+559 NQRQRLAYLEIDGAI
-574 KKDLKPNAAMLETL
+574 KKALKPNAAMLETL

-597 LEAILKIQKESENK
+597 LEAILKFQKESENK

-677 KHEIYD
+677 KHEIYN
-683 PKDYTLLKEMIQTA
+683 PKDYALLKEM
-697 HFKKVPTW
+697 
-705 HYKDLD
+705 
-711 HMISEIKGKKGYTL
+711 
-725 LKDLIQTA
+725 IQTA

-741 HYKDLDHMIS
+741 HYKDLDYMIS

-782 KVRADKKEELIQTIQ
+782 KVKADKKEALIQTIQ

-809 LRIKIAQGEI
+809 LRMKIAQGEI

-830 KTFKVDEAELLK
+830 RTFKVDDAELLK

-865 VESESDFLEE
+865 VESEIDFLKE
-875 LLKIVETLQENYDFW
+875 LLEITETLRENYDFW
-890 AFSKIDEHLDN
+890 AFSKIDESLDN
-901 LFIPYFNNAAER
+901 LFIPYINNLGER
-913 KFFPDF
+913 RFFPDF
-919 IFWLQKGGTQIIC
+919 IFWLQKGDTQIIC

-938 SKHTD
+938 TAYAD
-943 YEHKADAYQLFKDKI
+943 YQHKADAYKLFKDKV
-958 FNPKNDPNLKIKVV
+958 FSSKDDPFFKIKVV
-972 LKFYGDKDDVGER
+972 LKFYGNKDNVGDG
-985 YRDDWI
+985 YNDYWI
-991 KEGELKDFFLK
+991 KKDKLKDFFLT
-1002 QLA
+1002 L

>member
-6 DVTTDNEIFV
+6 DLTTDNEIFV

-21 EDELNINEINKPLEM
+21 EEELNANEINEPLEM
-36 LDFKSFDN
+36 LDFKSFDSD
-44 NKDLL
+44 KELL

-55 LINAFRMLVA
+55 LINAFRVLVA

-84 YSFAHCDFAKKK
+84 YSFANCDFAKKK

-140 LLSVAIRMGL
+140 LLSVAMGMGL

-163 HLIKQFEKEIEKYN
+163 NLIKQFEKEIEKYN
-177 RNKDYFKQIDFK
+177 RGKDFSKQIDFK
-189 NLKSVTNKDFH
+189 NLKEITHKDFH
-200 HAPKNSFIEK
+200 RAPKDFFEK

-221 SDEESKENL
+221 NDEESKENL

-250 KGNKTE
+250 KGNKSE

-341 QKRHQTE
+341 QKRYKVE
-348 GYFYDPLMLVFT
+348 SYFYDPLMLVFT

-411 DKGYKVNVF
+411 NKDYKIKVF
-420 KESLKSMDF
+420 KEGLNDMDF

-511 LVGSRTFDTG
+511 LVGSRAFDTG

-597 LEAILKIQKESENK
+597 LEAILKFQKESENG

-646 ISPSASFKMSEKNFK
+646 ISPSASFKMSKKNFK

-677 KHEIYD
+677 KHEIYS
-683 PKDYTLLKEMIQTA
+683 PKDYTLLKDMIQKE

-711 HMISEIKGKKGYTL
+711 Y
-725 LKDLIQTA
+725 
-733 HFKKVSTW
+733 
-741 HYKDLDHMIS
+741 MIS

-772 SEKIVHFKRI
+772 NEKIVHFKRI
-782 KVRADKKEELIQTIQ
+782 KVKADKKEKLIQTIQ

-809 LRIKIAQGEI
+809 LRKKNAQGEI

-830 KTFKVDEAELLK
+830 KTFKVDDAELLK

-865 VESESDFLEE
+865 VKSESDFLEE
-875 LLKIVETLQENYDFW
+875 LLKITEMLQENYDFW
-890 AFSKIDEHLDN
+890 AFSKIDESLDN
-901 LFIPYFNNAAER
+901 LFIPYIDNAAER
-913 KFFPDF
+913 RFFPDF

-938 SKHTD
+938 TKIAE
-943 YEHKADAYQLFKDKI
+943 YQNKADAYKLFKDKI
-958 FNPKNDPNLKIKVV
+958 FNPKDDPNLKIKVV
-972 LKFYGDKDDVGER
+972 LKFYGNKDDVGER

>member
-6 DVTTDNEIFV
+6 DLTTDNEIFV

-21 EDELNINEINKPLEM
+21 EDELNTSEINEPLEM
-36 LDFKSFDN
+36 LDFKSFDS
-44 NKDLL
+44 NKELL

-76 FYAFYQKH
+76 FYAFYQER
-84 YSFAHCDFAKKK
+84 YSFANCDFAKKK
-96 LNPLLKS
+96 LHPLLKS
-103 HFKVENHCVSFE
+103 HFKVENQCVRFE

-163 HLIKQFEKEIEKYN
+163 NLIKQFEKEIEKYN
-177 RNKDYFKQIDFK
+177 RGKDYFKQIDFK
-189 NLKSVTNKDFH
+189 SLKSVKNKDFY

-221 SDEESKENL
+221 NDEESKENL

-250 KGNKTE
+250 KGNKSE

-341 QKRHQTE
+341 QKRYKTE

-377 ARVIENDDG
+377 VRVIENDDG

-392 KDDLLEELKNP
+392 KEDLLEELKNP
-403 EFLFSDDK
+403 EFLFSDGKDK
-411 DKGYKVNVF
+411 DYKVKVF
-420 KESLKSMDF
+420 KEGLKSMDF
-429 KGLKEEVFYASNGH
+429 KGLKEEVFYANNGH

-464 KVFCLIRIG
+464 KVFCLIKIG

-511 LVGSRTFDTG
+511 LVGSRAFDTG

-559 NQRQRLAYLDIDEAI
+559 NQRQRLAYLDIDGAI

-588 FVIPTNHAS
+588 FVIATKS
-597 LEAILKIQKESENK
+597 ESVKAILDLKEESSDP
-611 GENRGSW
+611 SW
-618 REIKLEKTPI
+618 CEVELEKTPI
-628 KHALF
+628 EHDLF
-633 VPCYRKEQTNALK
+633 VPCYQEKSIKATDLE
-646 ISPSASFKMSEKNFK
+646 SGSFKMSEKNFK

-677 KHEIYD
+677 KHEIYN
-683 PKDYTLLKEMIQTA
+683 PKDYE
-697 HFKKVPTW
+697 
-705 HYKDLD
+705 
-711 HMISEIKGKKGYTL
+711 L
-725 LKDLIQTA
+725 LKDLIQTKR
-733 HFKKVSTW
+733 FEIELNW
-741 HYKDLDHMIS
+741 HYKDLDDLIS
-751 EIKGKLYPNQK
+751 ILKKRLYLNQK

-772 SEKIVHFKRI
+772 NEKIVHFKRV
-782 KVRADKKEELIQTIQ
+782 KVRASKKEALIKTI
-797 EVKEYAPLDKET
+797 
-809 LRIKIAQGEI
+809 GEI

-830 KTFKVDEAELLK
+830 RTFKVDEVELLK

-865 VESESDFLEE
+865 VKSESDFLEE
-875 LLKIVETLQENYDFW
+875 LLKITETLQENYDFW

-901 LFIPYFNNAAER
+901 LFIPYFNSVTER
-913 KFFPDF
+913 RFFPDF

-938 SKHTD
+938 TKIAE
-943 YEHKADAYQLFKDKI
+943 YQHKADWYKKLFKDKV
-958 FNPKNDPNLKIKVV
+958 FSSKNDPHCKIKVV
-972 LKFYGDKDDVGER
+972 LKFYGNRDDVGEK

>member
-6 DVTTDNEIFV
+6 DLTSYNEIFV

-21 EDELNINEINKPLEM
+21 EDELNTNEINEPLER

-44 NKDLL
+44 NKELL

-76 FYAFYQKH
+76 FYAFYQEH
-84 YSFAHCDFAKKK
+84 YSFANCDFTHKK

-103 HFKVENHCVSFE
+103 HFKVENQCVSFE

-163 HLIKQFEKEIEKYN
+163 NLIKQFEKEIEKYN
-177 RNKDYFKQIDFK
+177 RGKDFSKQIDFK
-189 NLKSVTNKDFH
+189 NLKSITHKDFH
-200 HAPKNSFIEK
+200 RAPKDSFIK
-210 IALFYYRADLM
+210 QIALFYYRADLM
-221 SDEESKENL
+221 NDEESKENL

-250 KGNKTE
+250 KGNKSE

-286 TAVYNLSVGEWVKLG
+286 TSVYNLSVGEWVKLG

-313 LNAFKELK
+313 LNAFKDLK

-341 QKRHQTE
+341 QKRYQTE

-365 KNSDAEIFFKTL
+365 ENSDAEIFFKTL

-386 SDFLKA
+386 NDFVKA
-392 KDDLLEELKNP
+392 KEDLLEELRDP
-403 EFLFSDDK
+403 EFLFSANKDK
-411 DKGYKVNVF
+411 DYKVKVF
-420 KESLKSMDF
+420 KEGLKSMDF

-464 KVFCLIRIG
+464 KVFCLIKIG

-548 FGRGVRIESVK
+548 FGRGVRIESLK

-597 LEAILKIQKESENK
+597 LEAILKIQKESENR
-611 GENRGSW
+611 GEKGSW
-618 REIKLEKTPI
+618 REIKLEKTRI
-628 KHALF
+628 EHALF

-661 DLKEYFHLMSE
+661 DLKEYFNLMSE

-683 PKDYTLLKEMIQTA
+683 PKDYTLLKEMIQKV
-697 HFKKVPTW
+697 HF
-705 HYKDLD
+705 
-711 HMISEIKGKKGYTL
+711 
-725 LKDLIQTA
+725 Q
-733 HFKKVSTW
+733 KVSTW
-741 HYKDLDHMIS
+741 HYKDLDYMIS
-751 EIKGKLYPNQK
+751 EIKDKLYPNQK

-772 SEKIVHFKRI
+772 NEKIVHFKRI
-782 KVRADKKEELIQTIQ
+782 KVKADKQEALIKTIQ
-797 EVKEYAPLDKET
+797 EVKEHAPLDKE
-809 LRIKIAQGEI
+809 RIKIAQGEI

-854 KNCDWLKHVVK
+854 KDCDWLKHVVK
-865 VESESDFLEE
+865 VKSEIDFLQE
-875 LLKIVETLQENYDFW
+875 LQDQETTKTLQENYDFW

-901 LFIPYFNNAAER
+901 LFIPYINNAIER
-913 KFFPDF
+913 CFFPDF
-919 IFWLQKGGTQIIC
+919 IFWLQKGDTQIVC

-938 SKHTD
+938 ITYAD
-943 YEHKADAYQLFKDKI
+943 YEHKADAYKLFKNKI
-958 FNPKNDPNLKIKVV
+958 FNPKNNPHFKIKVV
-972 LKFYGDKDDVGER
+972 LKFYGDKDRVGDN
-985 YRDDWI
+985 YRDYWI
-991 KEGELKDFFLK
+991 QKGKLNDFFLTLK
-1002 QLA
+1002 D

>member
-6 DVTTDNEIFV
+6 DLTTHNEIFV

-21 EDELNINEINKPLEM
+21 EDELNTNEINEPLER
-36 LDFKSFDN
+36 LDFKSFDS
-44 NKDLL
+44 NKELL

-76 FYAFYQKH
+76 FYAFYQEH
-84 YSFAHCDFAKKK
+84 YSFANCDFTNKK
-96 LNPLLKS
+96 LNHLLKS
-103 HFKVENHCVSFE
+103 HFKVKNQCVSFE

-140 LLSVAIRMGL
+140 LLSVAVGMGL

-163 HLIKQFEKEIEKYN
+163 NLIKQFEKEIEKYN
-177 RNKDYFKQIDFK
+177 RGKDFSKQIDFK
-189 NLKSVTNKDFH
+189 NLKSVTHKDFH
-200 HAPKNSFIEK
+200 RAPKDFFEK

-221 SDEESKENL
+221 NDEESKENL

-250 KGNKTE
+250 KGNKSE

-286 TAVYNLSVGEWVKLG
+286 TSVYNLSVGEWVKLG

-341 QKRHQTE
+341 QKRYKIE
-348 GYFYDPLMLVFT
+348 GYFHDPLMLVFT

-365 KNSDAEIFFKTL
+365 ENSDAEIFFKTL
-377 ARVIENDDG
+377 ARVIENDDE
-386 SDFLKA
+386 SDFRKA
-392 KDDLLEELKNP
+392 KEDLLEEIKDP
-403 EFLFSDDK
+403 EFLFSDGKDK
-411 DKGYKVNVF
+411 DYKVKVF
-420 KESLKSMDF
+420 KEGLKSMDF
-429 KGLKEEVFYASNGH
+429 KGLKEEVFYANSGH

-464 KVFCLIRIG
+464 KVFCLIKIG
-473 DITEWICEKLK
+473 DITEWIDEKLK

-511 LVGSRTFDTG
+511 LVGSRTFETG

-559 NQRQRLAYLDIDEAI
+559 NQRQRLAYLDIDETI
-574 KKDLKPNAAMLETL
+574 KENLKPNAAMLETL

-597 LEAILKIQKESENK
+597 LEAILKIQKESENR
-611 GENRGSW
+611 GESRGSW

-633 VPCYRKEQTNALK
+633 VPCYRKEPTSVLELPEN
-646 ISPSASFKMSEKNFK
+646 ASFKMSEKNFK
-661 DLKEYFHLMSE
+661 DLKECFNLMSE

-683 PKDYTLLKEMIQTA
+683 PKDYKQLKKMIQ
-697 HFKKVPTW
+697 K
-705 HYKDLD
+705 
-711 HMISEIKGKKGYTL
+711 E
-725 LKDLIQTA
+725 

-741 HYKDLDHMIS
+741 HYKDLDYMIS

-772 SEKIVHFKRI
+772 NEKIVHFKRI
-782 KVRADKKEELIQTIQ
+782 KVKADKEEELVKTIQ
-797 EVKEYAPLDKET
+797 EVKEHAPLDKET

-819 DPYDTEKHKQD
+819 DPYDAEKHKQD
-830 KTFKVDEAELLK
+830 KTFEVDGAELLK

-865 VESESDFLEE
+865 VESEIDFLKE
-875 LLKIVETLQENYDFW
+875 LQEIETIKTLQENYDFW

-901 LFIPYFNNAAER
+901 LFIPYFNSVTE
-913 KFFPDF
+913 KCFFPDF
-919 IFWLQKGGTQIIC
+919 IFWLQKGDTQIIC

-938 SKHTD
+938 ITYAD
-943 YEHKADAYQLFKDKI
+943 YQHKADAYKLFKDKI
-958 FNPKNDPNLKIKVV
+958 FNPKNDPNFKIKVV
-972 LKFYGDKDDVGER
+972 LKFYGNKDKVADG
-985 YRDDWI
+985 YRDYWI
-991 KEGELKDFFLK
+991 KKGKLNDFFLTIK
-1002 QLA
+1002 D

>member
-6 DVTTDNEIFV
+6 DLTSYNEIFV

-21 EDELNINEINKPLEM
+21 EDELNTNEINEPLEK
-36 LDFKSFDN
+36 LGFKSFDS
-44 NKDLL
+44 NKELL

-76 FYAFYQKH
+76 FYAFYQEH
-84 YSFAHCDFAKKK
+84 YSFANCDFTNKK
-96 LNPLLKS
+96 LNPLLKAY
-103 HFKVENHCVSFE
+103 FKVENHCVSFE

-140 LLSVAIRMGL
+140 LLSVAMGMGL

-163 HLIKQFEKEIEKYN
+163 NLIKQFEKEIEKYN
-177 RNKDYFKQIDFK
+177 RGKDFSKQIDFK
-189 NLKSVTNKDFH
+189 NLKSITHKDFH
-200 HAPKNSFIEK
+200 RAPKGFFEK

-221 SDEESKENL
+221 NDEESKENL

-250 KGNKTE
+250 KGNKSE

-286 TAVYNLSVGEWVKLG
+286 TSVYNLSVGEWVKLG

-341 QKRHQTE
+341 QKRYKTE
-348 GYFYDPLMLVFT
+348 GYFHDPLMLVFT

-365 KNSDAEIFFKTL
+365 ENSDAEIFFKTL
-377 ARVIENDDG
+377 ARVIENDDE

-392 KDDLLEELKNP
+392 KDDLLEELKKP
-403 EFLFSDDK
+403 EFLFSDGK
-411 DKGYKVNVF
+411 DQNYKIEVF
-420 KESLKSMDF
+420 KESLNDMDF
-429 KGLKEEVFYASNGH
+429 KGLKEEVFYANNGH

-464 KVFCLIRIG
+464 KVFCLIKIG

-502 QIDKSSINI
+502 QIDRSSINI
-511 LVGSRTFDTG
+511 LVGSRTFETG

-548 FGRGVRIESVK
+548 FGRGVRIESIK

-574 KKDLKPNAAMLETL
+574 KENLKPNAAMLETL

-597 LEAILKIQKESENK
+597 LEAILKFQKESENK
-611 GENRGSW
+611 GESRGSW

-633 VPCYRKEQTNALK
+633 VPCYRKEPTSILK
-646 ISPSASFKMSEKNFK
+646 IPENASFKMSEKNFK
-661 DLKEYFHLMSE
+661 DLKEYFNLMSE

-683 PKDYTLLKEMIQTA
+683 PKDYA
-697 HFKKVPTW
+697 
-705 HYKDLD
+705 
-711 HMISEIKGKKGYTL
+711 L
-725 LKDLIQTA
+725 LKDMIQKA

-741 HYKDLDHMIS
+741 HYKDLDYMIS

-772 SEKIVHFKRI
+772 NEKIVHFKRV
-782 KVRADKKEELIQTIQ
+782 KVKADKKEKLIQTIQ

-809 LRIKIAQGEI
+809 LRMKIAQGEI
-819 DPYDTEKHKQD
+819 DPYDTEKHKQN
-830 KTFKVDEAELLK
+830 KTFKLEDAELLK

-865 VESESDFLEE
+865 VKSESDFLEE
-875 LLKIVETLQENYDFW
+875 LLKITETLQENYDFW

-901 LFIPYFNNAAER
+901 LFIPYIDNGATER

-943 YEHKADAYQLFKDKI
+943 YEHKADAYKLFKDKI
-958 FNPKNDPNLKIKVV
+958 FNPKNDPHFKIKVV
-972 LKFYGDKDDVGER
+972 LKFYGNKDGVGER
-985 YRDDWI
+985 YRNDWI

>member
-6 DVTTDNEIFV
+6 DLTTDNEIFV

-21 EDELNINEINKPLEM
+21 EEELNANEINDPLEM
-36 LDFKSFDN
+36 LDFKSFDS
-44 NKDLL
+44 NKELL

-55 LINAFRMLVA
+55 LINAFRMLIA

-76 FYAFYQKH
+76 FYAFYQEH
-84 YSFAHCDFAKKK
+84 YSFANCDFTNKK
-96 LNPLLKS
+96 LNHLLKS
-103 HFKVENHCVSFE
+103 HFKVKNQRVSFE

-140 LLSVAIRMGL
+140 LLSVAMGMGL

-163 HLIKQFEKEIEKYN
+163 NLIKQFEKEIEKYN
-177 RNKDYFKQIDFK
+177 RGKDFSKQIDFK
-189 NLKSVTNKDFH
+189 NLKEVTHKDFH
-200 HAPKNSFIEK
+200 RAPKDFFEK

-221 SDEESKENL
+221 NDEESKENL

-250 KGNKTE
+250 KGNKSE

-264 LLSLKGFLFNFS
+264 LLSQKGFLFNFS

-313 LNAFKELK
+313 LSAFKELK

-341 QKRHQTE
+341 QKRYKTE
-348 GYFYDPLMLVFT
+348 GYFHDPLMLVFT

-365 KNSDAEIFFKTL
+365 ENSDAEIFFKTL
-377 ARVIENDDG
+377 VRVIENDDESG
-386 SDFLKA
+386 FVKA
-392 KDDLLEELKNP
+392 KEDLLEEIKDP
-403 EFLFSDDK
+403 EFLFSDGK
-411 DKGYKVNVF
+411 DQKYQKYKIEVF
-420 KESLKSMDF
+420 KESLKGMDF
-429 KGLKEEVFYASNGH
+429 KGLKEAVFYASNGH

-464 KVFCLIRIG
+464 KVFCLIKIG
-473 DITEWICEKLK
+473 DITEWIREKLK

-511 LVGSRTFDTG
+511 LVGSRAFDTG

-559 NQRQRLAYLDIDEAI
+559 NQRQRLAYLEIDEAV
-574 KKDLKPNAAMLETL
+574 KDSLKPNAAMLETL

-597 LEAILKIQKESENK
+597 LEAILKFQKESENG

-618 REIKLEKTPI
+618 HEIKLEKTPI

-646 ISPSASFKMSEKNFK
+646 ISQSASFKMSEKNFK
-661 DLKEYFHLMSE
+661 DLKEHFHLMSE

-683 PKDYTLLKEMIQTA
+683 PKDYALLKEMIQ
-697 HFKKVPTW
+697 K
-705 HYKDLD
+705 
-711 HMISEIKGKKGYTL
+711 E
-725 LKDLIQTA
+725 

-741 HYKDLDHMIS
+741 HYKDLDYMIS

-772 SEKIVHFKRI
+772 NEKIVHFKRI
-782 KVRADKKEELIQTIQ
+782 QVKEGKKEELMKAIQ

-809 LRIKIAQGEI
+809 LRMKIAQGEI
-819 DPYDTEKHKQD
+819 DPYDTDKHKQD
-830 KTFKVDEAELLK
+830 RTFKVGDAELLK

-865 VESESDFLEE
+865 VKSESDFLEE
-875 LLKIVETLQENYDFW
+875 LLKITETLQENYDFW

-901 LFIPYFNNAAER
+901 LFIPYFNGATER

-938 SKHTD
+938 TEHTSSQR
-943 YEHKADAYQLFKDKI
+943 KAVWYKKLFKDKV
-958 FNPKNDPNLKIKVV
+958 FNPKDNPNLKIKVV
-972 LKFYGDKDDVGER
+972 LKFYGDKDKVPEL
-985 YRDDWI
+985 YKDDWI
-991 KEGELKDFFLK
+991 KKGKLEYFFLDLKD
-1002 QLA
+1002 

>member
-6 DVTTDNEIFV
+6 DLTTDNEIFV

-21 EDELNINEINKPLEM
+21 EEELNTNEINDPLER

-44 NKDLL
+44 NKELL

-84 YSFAHCDFAKKK
+84 YSFANCDFAKKK

-103 HFKVENHCVSFE
+103 HFKVENGCVKFE

-140 LLSVAIRMGL
+140 LLSVAIRMDL

-163 HLIKQFEKEIEKYN
+163 NLIKQFEKEIEKYN
-177 RNKDYFKQIDFK
+177 RGKDYFKQIDFK
-189 NLKSVTNKDFH
+189 SLKSVKNKDFY

-221 SDEESKENL
+221 NDEESKENL

-250 KGNKTE
+250 KGNKSE

-264 LLSLKGFLFNFS
+264 LLSLRGFLFNFS

-341 QKRHQTE
+341 QKRYQTE
-348 GYFYDPLMLVFT
+348 GYFHNPLMLVFT

-392 KDDLLEELKNP
+392 KDDLLEELEKP
-403 EFLFSDDK
+403 EFLFSDGKEQD
-411 DKGYKVNVF
+411 YKIEVF
-420 KESLKSMDF
+420 KEGLKSMDF

-559 NQRQRLAYLDIDEAI
+559 NQRQRLAYLDIDGAI
-574 KKDLKPNAAMLETL
+574 KKALKPNAAMLETL
-588 FVIPTNHAS
+588 FVIPTNYAS
-597 LEAILKIQKESENK
+597 LEAILKFQKESENK

-633 VPCYRKEQTNALK
+633 VPCYRKEQTSILK
-646 ISPSASFKMSEKNFK
+646 LPESASFKMSAKNFK
-661 DLKEYFHLMSE
+661 DLKEYFNLMSE

-683 PKDYTLLKEMIQTA
+683 PKDYKQLKNMIQ
-697 HFKKVPTW
+697 K
-705 HYKDLD
+705 
-711 HMISEIKGKKGYTL
+711 
-725 LKDLIQTA
+725 A

-741 HYKDLDHMIS
+741 HYKDLYYMIS

-772 SEKIVHFKRI
+772 NEKIVHFKRI
-782 KVRADKKEELIQTIQ
+782 KVKADKKEELVKTIQ
-797 EVKEYAPLDKET
+797 EVKEYVPLDKET

-830 KTFKVDEAELLK
+830 RTFKVDGAELLK

-865 VESESDFLEE
+865 VKSESDFLEE
-875 LLKIVETLQENYDFW
+875 LLKITETLQENYDFW

-913 KFFPDF
+913 RFFPDF
-919 IFWLQKGGTQIIC
+919 IFWLQKSGTQIIC

-938 SKHTD
+938 IKISD
-943 YEHKADAYQLFKDKI
+943 YQHKADAYKLFKDKV
-958 FNPKNDPNLKIKVV
+958 FSSKDDPNFKIKVV
-972 LKFYGDKDDVGER
+972 LKFYGDKDEVADG
-985 YRDDWI
+985 YRDYWI
-991 KEGELKDFFLK
+991 KKGKLEDFFLT
-1002 QLA
+1002 L

>member
-6 DVTTDNEIFV
+6 DLTSYNEIFV

-21 EDELNINEINKPLEM
+21 EEELNTNEINEPLER

-44 NKDLL
+44 NKELL

-76 FYAFYQKH
+76 FYAFYQEH
-84 YSFAHCDFAKKK
+84 YSFANCDFTHKK
-96 LNPLLKS
+96 LNPLLKAY
-103 HFKVENHCVSFE
+103 FKVENHCVSFE

-163 HLIKQFEKEIEKYN
+163 NLIRQFEKEIEKYN
-177 RNKDYFKQIDFK
+177 RGKDFSKQIDFK
-189 NLKSVTNKDFH
+189 NLKSITHKDFH
-200 HAPKNSFIEK
+200 RAPKDSLVEK

-250 KGNKTE
+250 KGNKSE

-313 LNAFKELK
+313 LNAFKDLK

-341 QKRHQTE
+341 QKRYKTE

-365 KNSDAEIFFKTL
+365 ENSDAEIFFKTL

-386 SDFLKA
+386 NDFLKA
-392 KDDLLEELKNP
+392 KEDLLEELKDP
-403 EFLFSDDK
+403 EFLFSANKDK
-411 DKGYKVNVF
+411 DYKVKVF
-420 KESLKSMDF
+420 KEGLKSMDF

-464 KVFCLIRIG
+464 KVFCLIKIG

-511 LVGSRTFDTG
+511 LVGSRTFETG

-548 FGRGVRIESVK
+548 FGRGVRIESLK
-559 NQRQRLAYLDIDEAI
+559 NQRQRLAYLEIDEAI

-588 FVIPTNHAS
+588 FVIPTDHAS
-597 LEAILKIQKESENK
+597 LEAILTIQKESENR
-611 GENRGSW
+611 GEDRGSW
-618 REIKLEKTPI
+618 REITLEKTPI
-628 KHALF
+628 KHKLF
-633 VPCYRKEQTNALK
+633 VPCYRKEPTSILE
-646 ISPSASFKMSEKNFK
+646 ISPNASFKMSEKNFK
-661 DLKEYFHLMSE
+661 DLKEYFNLMSE

-683 PKDYTLLKEMIQTA
+683 PKNYATLKDMIQKA
-697 HFKKVPTW
+697 YV
-705 HYKDLD
+705 
-711 HMISEIKGKKGYTL
+711 
-725 LKDLIQTA
+725 
-733 HFKKVSTW
+733 KKVSTW
-741 HYKDLDHMIS
+741 HYKDLDYMIS

-772 SEKIVHFKRI
+772 NEKIVHFKRI
-782 KVRADKKEELIQTIQ
+782 KVKADKQEALIKTIQ
-797 EVKEYAPLDKET
+797 EVKEHAPLDKET
-809 LRIKIAQGEI
+809 LIKKIAQGEI
-819 DPYDTEKHKQD
+819 DPYDADKHKQD
-830 KTFKVDEAELLK
+830 KTFKVGDAELLK

-854 KNCDWLKHVVK
+854 KDCDWLKHVVK
-865 VESESDFLEE
+865 VKSEIDFLQE
-875 LLKIVETLQENYDFW
+875 LQDQETTKTLQANYDFW

-901 LFIPYFNNAAER
+901 VFIPYINNVAER
-913 KFFPDF
+913 RFFPDF
-919 IFWLQKGGTQIIC
+919 IFWLQKGDTQIIC

-938 SKHTD
+938 ITYAD
-943 YEHKADAYQLFKDKI
+943 YEHKADAYKLFKNKI
-958 FNPKNDPNLKIKVV
+958 FSPKNNPHFKIKVV
-972 LKFYGDKDDVGER
+972 LKFYGDKDRVGDG
-985 YRDDWI
+985 YKDYWI
-991 KEGELKDFFLK
+991 QKGKLNDFFLTLK
-1002 QLA
+1002 D

>member
-6 DVTTDNEIFV
+6 DVTTAYNEIFV

-21 EDELNINEINKPLEM
+21 EEELNANEINDPLEM
-36 LDFKSFDN
+36 LDFKSFDS
-44 NKDLL
+44 NKELL

-55 LINAFRMLVA
+55 LINAFRVLIA

-70 KENKKE
+70 KEDKKE

-84 YSFAHCDFAKKK
+84 YSFANCDFAKKK
-96 LNPLLKS
+96 LNHLLKS
-103 HFKVENHCVSFE
+103 HFKVENHCVRFE

-163 HLIKQFEKEIEKYN
+163 HLIQQFEKEIEKYN
-177 RNKDYFKQIDFK
+177 RSKDYAKQIDFK
-189 NLKSVTNKDFH
+189 DLKSVKNKDFYH
-200 HAPKNSFIEK
+200 SPKDFFQK

-230 LNYKDY
+230 LNYKDC

-264 LLSLKGFLFNFS
+264 LLSLRGFLFNFS

-341 QKRHQTE
+341 QKRYKTE
-348 GYFYDPLMLVFT
+348 GYFHDPLMLVFT

-365 KNSDAEIFFKTL
+365 ENSDAEIFFKTL

-429 KGLKEEVFYASNGH
+429 KGLKEEVFYANNGH

-464 KVFCLIRIG
+464 KVFCLIKIG
-473 DITEWICEKLK
+473 DITEWIREKLK

-511 LVGSRTFDTG
+511 LVGSRAFDTG

-559 NQRQRLAYLDIDEAI
+559 NQRQRLAYLEIDETI

-597 LEAILKIQKESENK
+597 LEAILKFQKESENG

-633 VPCYRKEQTNALK
+633 VPCYQKKQTNALK
-646 ISPSASFKMSEKNFK
+646 IPPSASFKMSEKNFK
-661 DLKEYFHLMSE
+661 DLKEHFHLMSE

-683 PKDYTLLKEMIQTA
+683 PKDYE
-697 HFKKVPTW
+697 
-705 HYKDLD
+705 
-711 HMISEIKGKKGYTL
+711 L
-725 LKDLIQTA
+725 LKDMIQTA

-741 HYKDLDHMIS
+741 HYKDLDYMIS

-762 VPKDEFNALD
+762 VPKDEFNALN
-772 SEKIVHFKRI
+772 SEKIVHFKRV
-782 KVRADKKEELIQTIQ
+782 KVRADKKEKLIQTIQ
-797 EVKEYAPLDKET
+797 EVKEYVPLDK
-809 LRIKIAQGEI
+809 
-819 DPYDTEKHKQD
+819 EKHKQD

-865 VESESDFLEE
+865 VKSESDFLEE
-875 LLKIVETLQENYDFW
+875 LLKITETLQENYDFW

-901 LFIPYFNNAAER
+901 LFIPYIDNATER
-913 KFFPDF
+913 RFFPDF

-958 FNPKNDPNLKIKVV
+958 FNPKDDPNLKIKVV
-972 LKFYGDKDDVGER
+972 LKFYGDKDDMGER
-985 YRDDWI
+985 YRDLWI
-991 KEGELKDFFLK
+991 EKGKLEYFFLDLKDWSDLIERG
-1002 QLA
+1002 

>member
-6 DVTTDNEIFV
+6 QEVRNNEIFV

-21 EDELNINEINKPLEM
+21 EEEWNANEINDPLEM

-44 NKDLL
+44 NKELL

-55 LINAFRMLVA
+55 LINAFRVLVA

-84 YSFAHCDFAKKK
+84 YSFANCDFAKKK

-103 HFKVENHCVSFE
+103 HFKVENHCVRFE

-177 RNKDYFKQIDFK
+177 RNKDYSKQIDFK
-189 NLKSVTNKDFH
+189 SLKSVTNKDFH

-210 IALFYYRADLM
+210 ITLFYYRADLM

-230 LNYKDY
+230 LNYEDY

-250 KGNKTE
+250 KGNKSE

-264 LLSLKGFLFNFS
+264 LLSLRGFLFNFS

-341 QKRHQTE
+341 QKRYKVE

-429 KGLKEEVFYASNGH
+429 KGLKEAVFYANNGH

-464 KVFCLIRIG
+464 KVFCLIKIG

-597 LEAILKIQKESENK
+597 LEAILKFQKESENK

-646 ISPSASFKMSEKNFK
+646 IPPSASFKMSEKNFK

-677 KHEIYD
+677 KHEIYN
-683 PKDYTLLKEMIQTA
+683 PKD
-697 HFKKVPTW
+697 
-705 HYKDLD
+705 
-711 HMISEIKGKKGYTL
+711 YTL

-741 HYKDLDHMIS
+741 HYKDLDYMIS

-772 SEKIVHFKRI
+772 NEKIVHFKRV
-782 KVRADKKEELIQTIQ
+782 KVKADKKEKLIQTIQ
-797 EVKEYAPLDKET
+797 EVKEYAPLDKERT
-809 LRIKIAQGEI
+809 KIAQGEI
-819 DPYDTEKHKQD
+819 DIDNIEKHKQN
-830 KTFKVDEAELLK
+830 KTFKVDDAELLK
-842 LKEHYYTPLIKA
+842 LEEHYYTPLIKA

-865 VESESDFLEE
+865 VKSESDFLEE
-875 LLKIVETLQENYDFW
+875 LLKITKTLQENYDFW

-901 LFIPYFNNAAER
+901 LFIPYIDNATER
-913 KFFPDF
+913 CFFPDF

-991 KEGELKDFFLK
+991 KKGKLKDFFLK

>member
-6 DVTTDNEIFV
+6 QEVRNNEIFV

-21 EDELNINEINKPLEM
+21 EEELNTNEINDPLEM

-44 NKDLL
+44 NKELL

-70 KENKKE
+70 KEDKKE

-84 YSFAHCDFAKKK
+84 YSFANCDFAKKK

-140 LLSVAIRMGL
+140 LLSMAIRMGL

-177 RNKDYFKQIDFK
+177 RGKDFSKQIDFK
-189 NLKSVTNKDFH
+189 SLKSVTNKDFH

-210 IALFYYRADLM
+210 ITLFYYRADLM
-221 SDEESKENL
+221 NDEESKENL

-264 LLSLKGFLFNFS
+264 LLSLRGFLFNFS

-341 QKRHQTE
+341 QKRYKTE

-365 KNSDAEIFFKTL
+365 ENSDAEIFFKTL

-386 SDFLKA
+386 SDFSKA

-403 EFLFSDDK
+403 EFLFSDGK
-411 DKGYKVNVF
+411 DKEYKIEVF
-420 KESLKSMDF
+420 KESLNDMDF

-473 DITEWICEKLK
+473 DITEWIREKLK

-511 LVGSRTFDTG
+511 LVGSRAFDTG

-574 KKDLKPNAAMLETL
+574 KDRLKPNAAMLETL
-588 FVIPTNHAS
+588 FVIPTNYAS
-597 LEAILKIQKESENK
+597 LEAILKFQKESENK

-618 REIKLEKTPI
+618 REIKLEKTPM
-628 KHALF
+628 KHDLF

-677 KHEIYD
+677 KHEIYN
-683 PKDYTLLKEMIQTA
+683 PKDYELLKEMIQTA

-711 HMISEIKGKKGYTL
+711 Y
-725 LKDLIQTA
+725 
-733 HFKKVSTW
+733 
-741 HYKDLDHMIS
+741 MIS

-772 SEKIVHFKRI
+772 NEKIVHFKRI
-782 KVRADKKEELIQTIQ
+782 KVKADKKEALIKTIQ
-797 EVKEYAPLDKET
+797 EVKEYAPLDKE
-809 LRIKIAQGEI
+809 RIKIAQGEI
-819 DPYDTEKHKQD
+819 DPYDAEKHKQN
-830 KTFKVDEAELLK
+830 KTFKVDGAELLK

-865 VESESDFLEE
+865 VKSESDFLEE
-875 LLKIVETLQENYDFW
+875 LLKITETLQENYDFW

-901 LFIPYFNNAAER
+901 LFIPYIDNGATER

-938 SKHTD
+938 TKIAE
-943 YEHKADAYQLFKDKI
+943 YEHKADAYQLFKDKV
-958 FNPKNDPNLKIKVV
+958 FSSKDDPNLKIKVV
-972 LKFYGDKDDVGER
+972 LKFYGDKDEVGER
-985 YRDDWI
+985 YRDFWI
-991 KEGELKDFFLK
+991 EKGKLEYFFLDLKD
-1002 QLA
+1002 

>member
-6 DVTTDNEIFV
+6 QEVRNNEIFV

-21 EDELNINEINKPLEM
+21 EDELNTNEINEPLER

-44 NKDLL
+44 NKELL

-55 LINAFRMLVA
+55 LINAFRMLAA
-65 YFRDF
+65 YFKDF

-76 FYAFYQKH
+76 FYAFYKKH
-84 YSFAHCDFAKKK
+84 YSFANCDFAKKK
-96 LNPLLKS
+96 LHPLLKN

-140 LLSVAIRMGL
+140 LLSVAMRMGL

-163 HLIKQFEKEIEKYN
+163 NLIKQFEKEIEKYN
-177 RNKDYFKQIDFK
+177 RGKDYSKQIGFK
-189 NLKSVTNKDFH
+189 NLKSVKNEDFY
-200 HAPKNSFIEK
+200 HAPKSSFEDMEQ

-221 SDEESKENL
+221 NDEESKENL

-250 KGNKTE
+250 KGNKYE

-327 KEIALLKALLLLGM
+327 KEIALLKALLLLSM
-341 QKRHQTE
+341 QKRYQTE

-377 ARVIENDDG
+377 ACVIENDDG

-392 KDDLLEELKNP
+392 KEDLLEELKNP

-411 DKGYKVNVF
+411 DKDYKVKVF
-420 KESLKSMDF
+420 KEGLKSMDF
-429 KGLKEEVFYASNGH
+429 KSLKEEVFYANNGH

-464 KVFCLIRIG
+464 KVFCLIKIG
-473 DITEWICEKLK
+473 DITEWIYEKLK

-511 LVGSRTFDTG
+511 LVGSRTFETG

-559 NQRQRLAYLDIDEAI
+559 NQRQRLAYLDIDGAI
-574 KKDLKPNAAMLETL
+574 KKALKPNAAMLETL
-588 FVIPTNHAS
+588 FVIPTNPAS
-597 LEAILKIQKESENK
+597 LEAILKFQKESENK
-611 GENRGSW
+611 GEDRGSW
-618 REIKLEKTPI
+618 REIKLEKTRI
-628 KHALF
+628 EHALF

-683 PKDYTLLKEMIQTA
+683 PKDYALLKEMIQ
-697 HFKKVPTW
+697 K
-705 HYKDLD
+705 
-711 HMISEIKGKKGYTL
+711 
-725 LKDLIQTA
+725 A

-741 HYKDLDHMIS
+741 HYKDLDYMIS

-762 VPKDEFNALD
+762 VPKDEFNAID
-772 SEKIVHFKRI
+772 SEKIVHFKRV
-782 KVRADKKEELIQTIQ
+782 KVKASKKEELMKTIQ

-809 LRIKIAQGEI
+809 LRKKIAQGEI

-830 KTFKVDEAELLK
+830 KTFEVDGAELLK

-865 VESESDFLEE
+865 VKSESDFLEE
-875 LLKIVETLQENYDFW
+875 LLKITETLQENYDFW

-901 LFIPYFNNAAER
+901 LFIPYIDNAAER
-913 KFFPDF
+913 RFFPDF
-919 IFWLQKGGTQIIC
+919 IFWLEKGGTQIIC

-958 FNPKNDPNLKIKVV
+958 FNPKDDPNLKIKVV
-972 LKFYGDKDDVGER
+972 LKFYGNKDDVGER

-991 KEGELKDFFLK
+991 QKDKLKDFFLK
-1002 QLA
+1002 LSFIERG

>member
-6 DVTTDNEIFV
+6 DLTSYNEIFV

-21 EDELNINEINKPLEM
+21 EDELNTNEINEPLER

-44 NKDLL
+44 NKELL

-55 LINAFRMLVA
+55 LINAFRMLTA

-76 FYAFYQKH
+76 FYAFYQEH
-84 YSFAHCDFAKKK
+84 YSFANCDFTHKK
-96 LNPLLKS
+96 LNHLLKS
-103 HFKVENHCVSFE
+103 HFKVENQRVSFE
-115 NFINRLAFYMAT
+115 HFINRLAFYMAT

-163 HLIKQFEKEIEKYN
+163 NLIKQFEKEIEKYN
-177 RNKDYFKQIDFK
+177 RGKDYFKQIDFK
-189 NLKSVTNKDFH
+189 SLKSVTHKDFH
-200 HAPKNSFIEK
+200 RAPKGFFEK

-221 SDEESKENL
+221 NDEESKENL

-243 VILDEAH
+243 VILDKAH
-250 KGNKTE
+250 KGNKSE

-286 TAVYNLSVGEWVKLG
+286 TSVYNLSVGEWVKLG

-313 LNAFKELK
+313 LSAFKDLK

-341 QKRHQTE
+341 QKRYKIE
-348 GYFYDPLMLVFT
+348 GYFHDPLMLVFT

-365 KNSDAEIFFKTL
+365 KNSDAEIFFTTL
-377 ARVIENDDG
+377 ARVIEDDNG
-386 SDFLKA
+386 NDFLKA
-392 KDDLLEELKNP
+392 KEDLLEEIKDLK
-403 EFLFSDDK
+403 FLFSDDK
-411 DKGYKVNVF
+411 DKDYKVKVF
-420 KESLKSMDF
+420 KEGLKSMDF
-429 KGLKEEVFYASNGH
+429 KALKEEVFYANNGH

-464 KVFCLIRIG
+464 KVFCLIKIG
-473 DITEWICEKLK
+473 DITEWIYEKLK

-511 LVGSRTFDTG
+511 LVGSRTFETG

-574 KKDLKPNAAMLETL
+574 KENLKPNAAMLETL

-597 LEAILKIQKESENK
+597 LEAILKIQKESENR
-611 GENRGSW
+611 GESRGSW
-618 REIKLEKTPI
+618 REITLEKTPI

-633 VPCYRKEQTNALK
+633 VPCYRKEPTSILDLPEN
-646 ISPSASFKMSEKNFK
+646 ASFKMSEKNFK
-661 DLKEYFHLMSE
+661 DLKECFNLMSE

-683 PKDYTLLKEMIQTA
+683 PKDYEQLKKMIQ
-697 HFKKVPTW
+697 KERV
-705 HYKDLD
+705 
-711 HMISEIKGKKGYTL
+711 
-725 LKDLIQTA
+725 
-733 HFKKVSTW
+733 KKVSTW
-741 HYKDLDHMIS
+741 HYKDLDYMIS

-772 SEKIVHFKRI
+772 NEKIVHFKRI
-782 KVRADKKEELIQTIQ
+782 KVKADKEEALIKTIQ
-797 EVKEYAPLDKET
+797 EVKEHAPLDKET

-819 DPYDTEKHKQD
+819 DPYDAEKHKQD
-830 KTFKVDEAELLK
+830 KTFKVDDAELLK

-854 KNCDWLKHVVK
+854 KDCDWLKHVVK
-865 VESESDFLEE
+865 VKSEIDFLQE
-875 LLKIVETLQENYDFW
+875 LQDQETTKTLQENYDFW

-913 KFFPDF
+913 RFFPDF

-958 FNPKNDPNLKIKVV
+958 FNPKDDPNLKIKVV

>member
-6 DVTTDNEIFV
+6 DLTTDNEIFV

-21 EDELNINEINKPLEM
+21 EEELNTNEINDPLEM

-44 NKDLL
+44 NKELL

-70 KENKKE
+70 KEDKKE

-84 YSFAHCDFAKKK
+84 YSFANCDFAKKK

-103 HFKVENHCVSFE
+103 HFKVENHCVRFE

-163 HLIKQFEKEIEKYN
+163 NLIQQFKKEIEKYN
-177 RNKDYFKQIDFK
+177 RGKDYSKQIDFK
-189 NLKSVTNKDFH
+189 NLKDITNKDFYR
-200 HAPKNSFIEK
+200 APKDFFQK
-210 IALFYYRADLM
+210 IVLFYYRADLM

-230 LNYKDY
+230 LNYKDH

-250 KGNKTE
+250 KGNKSE

-264 LLSLKGFLFNFS
+264 LLSLRGFLFNFS

-341 QKRHQTE
+341 QKRHKVE

-365 KNSDAEIFFKTL
+365 ENSDAEIFFKTL

-386 SDFLKA
+386 NDFLKA
-392 KDDLLEELKNP
+392 KDDLLEELKAP

-411 DKGYKVNVF
+411 DQNYKIEVF
-420 KESLKSMDF
+420 KEGLKSMDF
-429 KGLKEEVFYASNGH
+429 KGLKEEVFYANNGH

-464 KVFCLIRIG
+464 KVFCLIKIG

-511 LVGSRTFDTG
+511 LVRSRTFDTG

-588 FVIPTNHAS
+588 FVIATKS
-597 LEAILKIQKESENK
+597 ESVKAILDLKEESSDP
-611 GENRGSW
+611 SW
-618 REIKLEKTPI
+618 CEVELEKTKTPI
-628 KHALF
+628 EHALLF
-633 VPCYRKEQTNALK
+633 VPCYQEKSIKATDLE
-646 ISPSASFKMSEKNFK
+646 SGSFKMSEKNFK

-677 KHEIYD
+677 KHEIYN
-683 PKDYTLLKEMIQTA
+683 PKDYA
-697 HFKKVPTW
+697 
-705 HYKDLD
+705 
-711 HMISEIKGKKGYTL
+711 L
-725 LKDLIQTA
+725 LKDLIQTKR
-733 HFKKVSTW
+733 FEIELNW
-741 HYKDLDHMIS
+741 HYKDLDDLIS
-751 EIKGKLYPNQK
+751 ILKKRLYPNQK

-772 SEKIVHFKRI
+772 NEKIVHFKRV
-782 KVRADKKEELIQTIQ
+782 KVKADKKEKLIQTIQ

-809 LRIKIAQGEI
+809 LRTKIAQGEI
-819 DPYDTEKHKQD
+819 DIDNIDKHKQN
-830 KTFKVDEAELLK
+830 KTFKVDDAELLK

-865 VESESDFLEE
+865 VKSESDFLEE
-875 LLKIVETLQENYDFW
+875 LLKITETLQENYDFW

-901 LFIPYFNNAAER
+901 LFIPYIDNGTTER

-919 IFWLQKGGTQIIC
+919 IFWLEKGGTQIIC

-958 FNPKNDPNLKIKVV
+958 FNPKNDPNFKIKVV
-972 LKFYGDKDDVGER
+972 LKFYGNKDDVGER

>member
-6 DVTTDNEIFV
+6 DLTSYNEIFV

-21 EDELNINEINKPLEM
+21 EDELNTNEINEPLER
-36 LDFKSFDN
+36 LDFKSFDS
-44 NKDLL
+44 NKELL

-76 FYAFYQKH
+76 FYAFYQEH
-84 YSFAHCDFAKKK
+84 YSFANCDFTHKK

-103 HFKVENHCVSFE
+103 HFKVENKCVSFE

-163 HLIKQFEKEIEKYN
+163 NLIKQFEKEIEKYN
-177 RNKDYFKQIDFK
+177 RGKDFSKQIDFK
-189 NLKSVTNKDFH
+189 NLKSIIHKDFH
-200 HAPKNSFIEK
+200 RSPKGFFEK

-221 SDEESKENL
+221 NDEESKENL

-250 KGNKTE
+250 KGNKSE

-313 LNAFKELK
+313 LSAFKDSK

-341 QKRHQTE
+341 QKRYKTE
-348 GYFYDPLMLVFT
+348 GYFHDPLMLVFT

-365 KNSDAEIFFKTL
+365 ENSDAEIFFKTL
-377 ARVIENDDG
+377 ARVIENDDEN
-386 SDFLKA
+386 DFLKA
-392 KDDLLEELKNP
+392 KEDLLEEIKDP

-411 DKGYKVNVF
+411 DKGYKVKVF
-420 KESLKSMDF
+420 KEGLKSMDF
-429 KGLKEEVFYASNGH
+429 KGLKEEVFYANSGH

-464 KVFCLIRIG
+464 KVFCLIKIG

-511 LVGSRTFDTG
+511 LVGSRTFETG

-574 KKDLKPNAAMLETL
+574 KENLKPNAAMLETL
-588 FVIPTNHAS
+588 FVIPTNPAS
-597 LEAILKIQKESENK
+597 LDAILNFQKESENR
-611 GENRGSW
+611 GESRGSW

-628 KHALF
+628 EHALF
-633 VPCYRKEQTNALK
+633 VPCYRKEPTSITELPEN
-646 ISPSASFKMSEKNFK
+646 ASFKMSGENFK
-661 DLKEYFHLMSE
+661 DLKECFNLMSE

-683 PKDYTLLKEMIQTA
+683 PKDYAQLKEMIQQA
-697 HFKKVPTW
+697 R
-705 HYKDLD
+705 
-711 HMISEIKGKKGYTL
+711 
-725 LKDLIQTA
+725 
-733 HFKKVSTW
+733 FKKVSTW
-741 HYKDLDHMIS
+741 HYKDLDYMIS

-762 VPKDEFNALD
+762 VPKDEFNTINN
-772 SEKIVHFKRI
+772 EKIVHFKRI
-782 KVRADKKEELIQTIQ
+782 KVKADKQEELIKTIQ
-797 EVKEYAPLDKET
+797 EVKEHAPLDKE
-809 LRIKIAQGEI
+809 RIKIAQGEI
-819 DPYDTEKHKQD
+819 DPYDAEKHKQD
-830 KTFKVDEAELLK
+830 KTFKVDDAELLK

-854 KNCDWLKHVVK
+854 KDCDWLKHVVK
-865 VESESDFLEE
+865 VKSEIDFLKE
-875 LLKIVETLQENYDFW
+875 LLETETTKTLQENYDFW

-901 LFIPYFNNAAER
+901 LFIPYIGENATER
-913 KFFPDF
+913 RFFPDF
-919 IFWLQKGGTQIIC
+919 IFWLQKGDTQIIC

-938 SKHTD
+938 TEHTSSLR
-943 YEHKADAYQLFKDKI
+943 KADVYKPFKDKI
-958 FNPKNDPNLKIKVV
+958 FNPKNDPHFKIKVV
-972 LKFYGDKDDVGER
+972 LKFYGDKDRVPED

-991 KEGELKDFFLK
+991 KKGKLNDFFLTMK
-1002 QLA
+1002 S

>member
-6 DVTTDNEIFV
+6 DLTTDNEIFV

-21 EDELNINEINKPLEM
+21 EDELNTNEINEPLER
-36 LDFKSFDN
+36 LDFKSFDS
-44 NKDLL
+44 NKELL

-55 LINAFRMLVA
+55 LINAFRILVA

-70 KENKKE
+70 KESKKE
-76 FYAFYQKH
+76 FYAFYQER
-84 YSFAHCDFAKKK
+84 YSFANCDFAKKK
-96 LNPLLKS
+96 LHPLLKS
-103 HFKVENHCVSFE
+103 HFMVENHCVSFE

-140 LLSVAIRMGL
+140 LLSVAIKMGL

-163 HLIKQFEKEIEKYN
+163 NLIKQFEKEIEKYN
-177 RNKDYFKQIDFK
+177 RGKDFSKQIDFK
-189 NLKSVTNKDFH
+189 SLKSVTNKDFH
-200 HAPKNSFIEK
+200 RAPKDFFEK
-210 IALFYYRADLM
+210 ITLFYYRADLM
-221 SDEESKENL
+221 NDEESKENL

-250 KGNKTE
+250 KGNKSE

-341 QKRHQTE
+341 QKRYQTE

-392 KDDLLEELKNP
+392 KEDLLEELKAP

-464 KVFCLIRIG
+464 KVFCLIKIG
-473 DITEWICEKLK
+473 DITEWIYEKLK

-511 LVGSRTFDTG
+511 LVGSRTFETG

-574 KKDLKPNAAMLETL
+574 KEKLKPNAAMLETL

-597 LEAILKIQKESENK
+597 LEAILKFQKESENK

-618 REIKLEKTPI
+618 REIKLEKTRI
-628 KHALF
+628 EHALF

-697 HFKKVPTW
+697 HFKKV
-705 HYKDLD
+705 
-711 HMISEIKGKKGYTL
+711 
-725 LKDLIQTA
+725 
-733 HFKKVSTW
+733 STW
-741 HYKDLDHMIS
+741 HYKDLDYMIS

-772 SEKIVHFKRI
+772 SEKIVHFKRV
-782 KVRADKKEELIQTIQ
+782 KVRADKKEELVKKIQ

-809 LRIKIAQGEI
+809 LIKKIAQGEI

-830 KTFKVDEAELLK
+830 RTFKVGGAELLK

-865 VESESDFLEE
+865 VESEIDFLKE
-875 LLKIVETLQENYDFW
+875 LQETETIKTLQENYDFW

-901 LFIPYFNNAAER
+901 LFIPYSNNAAER
-913 KFFPDF
+913 RFFPDF

-943 YEHKADAYQLFKDKI
+943 YEHKADAYKLFKDKI
-958 FNPKNDPNLKIKVV
+958 FNSKNDPNFKIKVV
-972 LKFYGDKDDVGER
+972 LKFYGDKDRVGDN
-985 YRDDWI
+985 YRDYWI
-991 KEGELKDFFLK
+991 QKGKLNDFFLT
-1002 QLA
+1002 LRD

>member
-6 DVTTDNEIFV
+6 DLTSYNEIFV

-21 EDELNINEINKPLEM
+21 EEELNTNEINEPLER
-36 LDFKSFDN
+36 LDFKSFDS
-44 NKDLL
+44 NKELL

-55 LINAFRMLVA
+55 LINAFRMLAA

-70 KENKKE
+70 KGSKKE

-84 YSFAHCDFAKKK
+84 YSFANCDFTHKK

-103 HFKVENHCVSFE
+103 HFKVENRCVSFE

-140 LLSVAIRMGL
+140 LLSVAMGMGL

-163 HLIKQFEKEIEKYN
+163 NLIKQFEKEIEKYN
-177 RNKDYFKQIDFK
+177 RGKDYAKQIDFK
-189 NLKSVTNKDFH
+189 NLKSITHKDFH
-200 HAPKNSFIEK
+200 RAPKDSFIK
-210 IALFYYRADLM
+210 QIALFYYRADLM
-221 SDEESKENL
+221 NDEESKENL

-250 KGNKTE
+250 KGNKSE

-286 TAVYNLSVGEWVKLG
+286 TSVYNLSVGEWVKLG

-313 LNAFKELK
+313 LNAFKDLK

-327 KEIALLKALLLLGM
+327 KEIALLKALLLLSM
-341 QKRHQTE
+341 QKRYKTE
-348 GYFYDPLMLVFT
+348 GYFHDPLMLVFT

-365 KNSDAEIFFKTL
+365 ENSDAEIFFKTL
-377 ARVIENDDG
+377 VRVIENDDG
-386 SDFLKA
+386 SDFVKA
-392 KDDLLEELKNP
+392 KEDLLEELRDP

-411 DKGYKVNVF
+411 DKDYKVKAF
-420 KESLKSMDF
+420 KEGLKSMDF
-429 KGLKEEVFYASNGH
+429 KGLKEEVFYANSGH

-473 DITEWICEKLK
+473 DITEWIHEKLK

-588 FVIPTNHAS
+588 FVIATKS
-597 LEAILKIQKESENK
+597 ESVKAILDLKEESSDP
-611 GENRGSW
+611 SW
-618 REIKLEKTPI
+618 YEVELEKTPI
-628 KHALF
+628 EHALF
-633 VPCYRKEQTNALK
+633 VPCYQEKCIKATDLE
-646 ISPSASFKMSEKNFK
+646 SGSFKMSEKNFK

-677 KHEIYD
+677 KHEIYN
-683 PKDYTLLKEMIQTA
+683 PKD
-697 HFKKVPTW
+697 
-705 HYKDLD
+705 
-711 HMISEIKGKKGYTL
+711 YTL
-725 LKDLIQTA
+725 LKDLIQTKR
-733 HFKKVSTW
+733 FEIELNW
-741 HYKDLDHMIS
+741 HYKDLDDLIS
-751 EIKGKLYPNQK
+751 ILKKRLYLNQK

-772 SEKIVHFKRI
+772 DEKIVHFKRV
-782 KVRADKKEELIQTIQ
+782 KVRADKKEKLIQTIQ

-809 LRIKIAQGEI
+809 LRMKIAQGEI
-819 DPYDTEKHKQD
+819 DIDNIDKHKQD
-830 KTFKVDEAELLK
+830 RTFKVDEAELLK

-865 VESESDFLEE
+865 VKSESDFLEE
-875 LLKIVETLQENYDFW
+875 LLKITETLQENYDFW

-901 LFIPYFNNAAER
+901 LFIPYIDNSATER

-919 IFWLQKGGTQIIC
+919 IFWLEKGGTQIIC

-938 SKHTD
+938 TEHTSSLR
-943 YEHKADAYQLFKDKI
+943 KAYWYKELFKDKV
-958 FNPKNDPNLKIKVV
+958 FNPKDDPNFKIKVV
-972 LKFYGDKDDVGER
+972 LKFYGDKDKVVES
-985 YRDDWI
+985 RDLWI
-991 KEGELKDFFLK
+991 KKGELKDFFLK

>member
-6 DVTTDNEIFV
+6 DLTTDNEIFV

-21 EDELNINEINKPLEM
+21 EEELNINEINDPLEM

-44 NKDLL
+44 NKELL

-55 LINAFRMLVA
+55 LINAFRVLVA

-70 KENKKE
+70 KEDKKE
-76 FYAFYQKH
+76 FYAFYQKY
-84 YSFAHCDFAKKK
+84 YSFANCDFAKKK

-103 HFKVENHCVSFE
+103 HFKVENNCVKFE

-177 RNKDYFKQIDFK
+177 RGKDYFKQIDFK
-189 NLKSVTNKDFH
+189 SLKSVTHKDFYR
-200 HAPKNSFIEK
+200 APKNVLKEMEK

-221 SDEESKENL
+221 NDEESKENL
-230 LNYKDY
+230 LNYKDC

-250 KGNKTE
+250 KGNKSE

-313 LNAFKELK
+313 LSAFKELK

-341 QKRHQTE
+341 QKRYKVE

-392 KDDLLEELKNP
+392 KEDLLEELKNP

-411 DKGYKVNVF
+411 DKDYKVKVF
-420 KESLKSMDF
+420 KEGLKSMDF
-429 KGLKEEVFYASNGH
+429 KGLKEEVFYANNGH

-484 SVKVVSKNLSFK
+484 SVKVASKNLSFK

-574 KKDLKPNAAMLETL
+574 KEKLKPNAAMLETL

-597 LEAILKIQKESENK
+597 LDAILNFQKESENK

-677 KHEIYD
+677 KHEIYN

-697 HFKKVPTW
+697 HFKKV
-705 HYKDLD
+705 
-711 HMISEIKGKKGYTL
+711 
-725 LKDLIQTA
+725 
-733 HFKKVSTW
+733 STW
-741 HYKDLDHMIS
+741 HYKDLDYMIS

-772 SEKIVHFKRI
+772 SEKIVHFKRV
-782 KVRADKKEELIQTIQ
+782 KVRADKKEELVKKIQ
-797 EVKEYAPLDKET
+797 EVKEYAPLDKE
-809 LRIKIAQGEI
+809 RIKIAQGEI
-819 DPYDTEKHKQD
+819 DIDNIDKHKQD
-830 KTFKVDEAELLK
+830 RTFKVDDAELLK

-865 VESESDFLEE
+865 VKSESDFLEE
-875 LLKIVETLQENYDFW
+875 LLKITETLQENYDFW

-901 LFIPYFNNAAER
+901 LFIPYIGEHVTER

-919 IFWLQKGGTQIIC
+919 IFWLEKGGTQIIC

-938 SKHTD
+938 TEHTSSLR
-943 YEHKADAYQLFKDKI
+943 KADAYKLFKDKV
-958 FNPKNDPNLKIKVV
+958 FSSKNDPNFKIKVV
-972 LKFYGDKDDVGER
+972 LKFYGNKDRVPDD
-985 YRDDWI
+985 YRNYWI
-991 KEGELKDFFLK
+991 KKGELKDFFLK

>member
-6 DVTTDNEIFV
+6 DLTTDNEIFV

-21 EDELNINEINKPLEM
+21 EDELNTNEINEPLER
-36 LDFKSFDN
+36 LDFKSFDS
-44 NKDLL
+44 NKELL

-55 LINAFRMLVA
+55 LINAFRMLTA
-65 YFRDF
+65 YFKDF
-70 KENKKE
+70 KGSKKA
-76 FYAFYQKH
+76 FYAFYQER
-84 YSFAHCDFAKKK
+84 YSFANCDFAKKK
-96 LNPLLKS
+96 LNDLLKNS
-103 HFKVENHCVSFE
+103 FKVENGCVSFE

-150 IPKKNIMFFSANE
+150 ILKKNIMFFSANE
-163 HLIKQFEKEIEKYN
+163 NLIKQFEKEIEKYN
-177 RNKDYFKQIDFK
+177 RGKDFSKQIDFK
-189 NLKSVTNKDFH
+189 NLKKVTHKDFH
-200 HAPKNSFIEK
+200 RAPKDSFIK
-210 IALFYYRADLM
+210 QIALFYYRADLM

-250 KGNKTE
+250 KGNKSE

-286 TAVYNLSVGEWVKLG
+286 TSVYNLSVGEWVKLG

-313 LNAFKELK
+313 LNAFKDLK

-341 QKRHQTE
+341 QKCYKIE
-348 GYFYDPLMLVFT
+348 GYFHDPLMLVFT

-386 SDFLKA
+386 NDFVKA
-392 KDDLLEELKNP
+392 KEDLLEELKDP
-403 EFLFSDDK
+403 EFLFSANKDK
-411 DKGYKVNVF
+411 DYKVKVF
-420 KESLKSMDF
+420 KEGLKSMDF
-429 KGLKEEVFYASNGH
+429 KGLKEEIFYASNGH

-502 QIDKSSINI
+502 QIDRSSINI
-511 LVGSRTFDTG
+511 LVGSRTFETG

-574 KKDLKPNAAMLETL
+574 KENLKPNAAMLETL

-597 LEAILKIQKESENK
+597 LEAILKIQKESENR
-611 GENRGSW
+611 GESRGSW

-628 KHALF
+628 KHTLF
-633 VPCYRKEQTNALK
+633 VPCYKKEQTSILDLPEN
-646 ISPSASFKMSEKNFK
+646 ASFKMSEKNFK

-683 PKDYTLLKEMIQTA
+683 PKDYTQLKKMIQ
-697 HFKKVPTW
+697 K
-705 HYKDLD
+705 
-711 HMISEIKGKKGYTL
+711 
-725 LKDLIQTA
+725 A

-741 HYKDLDHMIS
+741 HYKDLDYMIA

-782 KVRADKKEELIQTIQ
+782 KVKADKQEALIKTIQ
-797 EVKEYAPLDKET
+797 EVKEHA
-809 LRIKIAQGEI
+809 
-819 DPYDTEKHKQD
+819 PYDTEKHKQD
-830 KTFKVDEAELLK
+830 KTFKVDGAELLK

-854 KNCDWLKHVVK
+854 KDCDWLKHVVK
-865 VESESDFLEE
+865 VKSEIDFLQE
-875 LLKIVETLQENYDFW
+875 LQDQETTKTLQENYDFW

-901 LFIPYFNNAAER
+901 LFIPYINNVAER
-913 KFFPDF
+913 RFFPDF

-938 SKHTD
+938 ITYAVD
-943 YEHKADAYQLFKDKI
+943 WGHKADAHKHLFKDKI
-958 FNPKNDPNLKIKVV
+958 FNPKNDPYFKIKVV
-972 LKFYGDKDDVGER
+972 LKFYGDKDGVPED
-985 YRDDWI
+985 YRDYWI
-991 KEGELKDFFLK
+991 QEGKLNDFFLT
-1002 QLA
+1002 LIA

>member
-6 DVTTDNEIFV
+6 DLIAHNEIFV

-21 EDELNINEINKPLEM
+21 EDELNTNEINEPLEM

-44 NKDLL
+44 NKELL

-76 FYAFYQKH
+76 FYAFYQEH
-84 YSFAHCDFAKKK
+84 YSFANCDFTNKK
-96 LNPLLKS
+96 LNHLLKS
-103 HFKVENHCVSFE
+103 HFKVENKCVSFE

-163 HLIKQFEKEIEKYN
+163 NLIKQFEKEIEKYN
-177 RNKDYFKQIDFK
+177 RGKDFSKQIDFK
-189 NLKSVTNKDFH
+189 SLKSVTNKDFY

-221 SDEESKENL
+221 NDEESKENL

-250 KGNKTE
+250 KGNKSE

-286 TAVYNLSVGEWVKLG
+286 TSVYNLSVGEWVKLG

-313 LNAFKELK
+313 LNAFKDLK

-341 QKRHQTE
+341 QKRYKTE

-386 SDFLKA
+386 NDFSKA
-392 KDDLLEELKNP
+392 KEDLLEEIKDP
-403 EFLFSDDK
+403 EFLFSANKDK
-411 DKGYKVNVF
+411 DYKVKVF
-420 KESLKSMDF
+420 KEGLKSMDF

-464 KVFCLIRIG
+464 KVFCLIKIG

-502 QIDKSSINI
+502 QIDRSSINI
-511 LVGSRTFDTG
+511 LVGSRTFETG

-574 KKDLKPNAAMLETL
+574 KKDLKSNAAMLETL

-597 LEAILKIQKESENK
+597 LEAILTIQKESENG

-618 REIKLEKTPI
+618 REITLEKTPI
-628 KHALF
+628 KHDLF
-633 VPCYRKEQTNALK
+633 VPCYRKEPTSILK
-646 ISPSASFKMSEKNFK
+646 IPENASFKMSEKNFK
-661 DLKEYFHLMSE
+661 DLKKYFNLMSE

-683 PKDYTLLKEMIQTA
+683 PKDYEQLKKMIQ
-697 HFKKVPTW
+697 K
-705 HYKDLD
+705 
-711 HMISEIKGKKGYTL
+711 
-725 LKDLIQTA
+725 A

-741 HYKDLDHMIS
+741 HYKDLDYMIS
-751 EIKGKLYPNQK
+751 EIKVKLYPNQK
-762 VPKDEFNALD
+762 VPKDEFNTID

-782 KVRADKKEELIQTIQ
+782 KVKASKKEELVKKIQ
-797 EVKEYAPLDKET
+797 EVKEHAPLDKET

-830 KTFKVDEAELLK
+830 KTFEVGDAELLK

-854 KNCDWLKHVVK
+854 KDCDWLKHVVK
-865 VESESDFLEE
+865 VKSESDFLEE
-875 LLKIVETLQENYDFW
+875 LLKITETLQENYDFW

-901 LFIPYFNNAAER
+901 LFIPYIDNAAER

-938 SKHTD
+938 TKISD
-943 YEHKADAYQLFKDKI
+943 YQHKADAYKLFKDKV
-958 FNPKNDPNLKIKVV
+958 FSSKDDPNFKIQVV
-972 LKFYGDKDDVGER
+972 LKFYGNKDDVGEN
-985 YRDDWI
+985 YKDYWI
-991 KEGELKDFFLK
+991 QKDKLKDFFLK
-1002 QLA
+1002 LSLIERG

>member
-6 DVTTDNEIFV
+6 QEARNNEIFV

-21 EDELNINEINKPLEM
+21 EEELNTHEINEPLEM

-44 NKDLL
+44 NKELL

-55 LINAFRMLVA
+55 LINAFRMLTA
-65 YFRDF
+65 YFKDF

-84 YSFAHCDFAKKK
+84 YSFANCDFTKKK
-96 LNPLLKS
+96 LNHLLKNS
-103 HFKVENHCVSFE
+103 FKVENGCVKFE

-140 LLSVAIRMGL
+140 LLSVAMEMGL

-177 RNKDYFKQIDFK
+177 WGKDYSKQIIFK
-189 NLKSVTNKDFH
+189 NLKSVENEDFYHSPKDF
-200 HAPKNSFIEK
+200 FQK

-230 LNYKDY
+230 LNYKDC

-250 KGNKTE
+250 KGSKAE

-264 LLSLKGFLFNFS
+264 LLSLRGFLFNFS

-286 TAVYNLSVGEWVKLG
+286 TSVYNLSVGEWVKLG
-301 YGKESVLLKKNN
+301 YGKESILLKKNN
-313 LNAFKELK
+313 LNAFRDLK

-327 KEIALLKALLLLGM
+327 KEIALLKGLLLLAM
-341 QKRHQTE
+341 QKRYKTE
-348 GYFYDPLMLVFT
+348 GYFHDPLMLVFT

-365 KNSDAEIFFKTL
+365 ENSDAEMFFKTL
-377 ARVIENDDG
+377 VRVIENDNE
-386 SDFLKA
+386 SDFEKA
-392 KDDLLEELKNP
+392 KDELLEELKDP

-411 DKGYKVNVF
+411 NKKDKVDIF
-420 KESLKSMDF
+420 KEGLNKIDF
-429 KGLKEEVFYASNGH
+429 KGLKEEIFYANSGR
-443 IEVIINPKN
+443 IEVIINPN
-452 NQEIAFK
+452 NKQEIAFK

-464 KVFCLIRIG
+464 KVFCLIKIG
-473 DITEWICEKLK
+473 DITEWIHEKLK
-484 SVKVVSKNLSFK
+484 SVKVVSKNLSYK

-511 LVGSRTFDTG
+511 LVGSRSFDTG

-533 NIGLDDDAKKLVKQS
+533 NIGLDEAKKLVQQS

-559 NQRQRLAYLDIDEAI
+559 NQRQRLAYLDIDEAV
-574 KKDLKPNAAMLETL
+574 KKDLEPNAAMLETL
-588 FVIPTNHAS
+588 FIIPTNHAS
-597 LEAILKIQKESENK
+597 LETILKIQKENDNRSE
-611 GENRGSW
+611 RGSW
-618 REIKLEKTPI
+618 REIKLDKTPI

-646 ISPSASFKMSEKNFK
+646 LDKSASFKMSEKNFK
-661 DLKEYFHLMSE
+661 DLKEYFNLMSE

-677 KHEIYD
+677 KHEFYD
-683 PKDYTLLKEMIQTA
+683 PKDYALLKDMIQKK
-697 HFKKVPTW
+697 HFKIELNW

-711 HMISEIKGKKGYTL
+711 Y
-725 LKDLIQTA
+725 
-733 HFKKVSTW
+733 
-741 HYKDLDHMIS
+741 MIS

-772 SEKIVHFKRI
+772 NEKIVHFKRI
-782 KVRADKKEELIQTIQ
+782 KVKADKKEALVKTIQ
-797 EVKEYAPLDKET
+797 EVKEYAPLDKE
-809 LRIKIAQGEI
+809 RIKIAQGEI
-819 DPYDTEKHKQD
+819 DPYDTDKHKQD
-830 KTFKVDEAELLK
+830 KAFKLDGAELLK
-842 LKEHYYTPLIKA
+842 FKEHYYTPLIKA

-865 VESESDFLEE
+865 VESEIDFLKE
-875 LLKIVETLQENYDFW
+875 LQETETIETLQKNYDFW
-890 AFSKIDEHLDN
+890 AFSKIDDLDN
-901 LFIPYFNNAAER
+901 LFIPYIDNCATER

-938 SKHTD
+938 IEHTA
-943 YEHKADAYQLFKDKI
+943 YESKADWYNKLFKDKI
-958 FNPKNDPNLKIKVV
+958 FNPKDNPHFKIKVV
-972 LKFYGDKDDVGER
+972 LKFYNNSNKVPPEG
-985 YRDDWI
+985 YRDYWI
-991 KEGELKDFFLK
+991 QKRELKDFFLTLK
-1002 QLA
+1002 I

>member
-1 MAKKK
+1 M
-6 DVTTDNEIFV
+6 
-16 AQKLA
+16 
-21 EDELNINEINKPLEM
+21 
-36 LDFKSFDN
+36 
-44 NKDLL
+44 
-49 DYQQQA
+49 
-55 LINAFRMLVA
+55 
-65 YFRDF
+65 
-70 KENKKE
+70 
-76 FYAFYQKH
+76 
-84 YSFAHCDFAKKK
+84 
-96 LNPLLKS
+96 
-103 HFKVENHCVSFE
+103 
-115 NFINRLAFYMAT
+115 
-127 GSGKTIVIIKLVE
+127 
-140 LLSVAIRMGL
+140 
-150 IPKKNIMFFSANE
+150 
-163 HLIKQFEKEIEKYN
+163 
-177 RNKDYFKQIDFK
+177 
-189 NLKSVTNKDFH
+189 
-200 HAPKNSFIEK
+200 
-210 IALFYYRADLM
+210 
-221 SDEESKENL
+221 
-230 LNYKDY
+230 
-236 WDNGENY
+236 
-243 VILDEAH
+243 
-250 KGNKTE
+250 
-256 SKRQAIFS
+256 
-264 LLSLKGFLFNFS
+264 
-276 ATFTEESDLI
+276 
-286 TAVYNLSVGEWVKLG
+286 
-301 YGKESVLLKKNN
+301 
-313 LNAFKELK
+313 
-321 DLNDRE
+321 
-327 KEIALLKALLLLGM
+327 
-341 QKRHQTE
+341 
-348 GYFYDPLMLVFT
+348 
-360 HSVNV
+360 
-365 KNSDAEIFFKTL
+365 
-377 ARVIENDDG
+377 IENDDG

-392 KDDLLEELKNP
+392 KEDLLEELKAP
-403 EFLFSDDK
+403 EFLFSDGKEQD
-411 DKGYKVNVF
+411 YKIEVF
-420 KESLKSMDF
+420 KEGLKSMDF

-464 KVFCLIRIG
+464 KVFCLIKIG

-511 LVGSRTFDTG
+511 LVGSRTFETG

-559 NQRQRLAYLDIDEAI
+559 NQRQRLAYLDIDGAI
-574 KKDLKPNAAMLETL
+574 KEKLKPNAAMLETL
-588 FVIPTNHAS
+588 FVIPTNYAS
-597 LEAILKIQKESENK
+597 LEAILKFQKESENK

-646 ISPSASFKMSEKNFK
+646 ISPSTSFKMSEKNFK

-711 HMISEIKGKKGYTL
+711 Y
-725 LKDLIQTA
+725 
-733 HFKKVSTW
+733 
-741 HYKDLDHMIS
+741 MIS

-772 SEKIVHFKRI
+772 NEKIVHFKRI
-782 KVRADKKEELIQTIQ
+782 KVRADKKEKLIQTIQ

-809 LRIKIAQGEI
+809 LRKKIAQGEI
-819 DPYDTEKHKQD
+819 DPYDTDKHKQD
-830 KTFKVDEAELLK
+830 RTFKVDDAELLK

-865 VESESDFLEE
+865 VESEIDFLKE
-875 LLKIVETLQENYDFW
+875 LQETETIKTLQENYDFW

-901 LFIPYFNNAAER
+901 LFIPYIDNGATER

-919 IFWLQKGGTQIIC
+919 IFWLEKGGTQIIC

-943 YEHKADAYQLFKDKI
+943 YEHKADAYQLFKDKV
-958 FNPKNDPNLKIKVV
+958 FNPKNDPNFKIKVV
-972 LKFYGDKDDVGER
+972 LKFYGNKDDVGER

-991 KEGELKDFFLK
+991 KKGKLEYFFSGFK
-1002 QLA
+1002 GLA